1 MATSKQYKL
10 AIQIAGKVQNSF
22 NSSIGA
28 AQEKMTTLGNVA
40 ASAAKIAA
48 AAWGA
53 VKVGQFI
60 GDAVENFKEFEKAMD
75 ASAVTARATDE
86 EYKQMEAAARA
97 AGASTTKTATE
108 AAEALG
114 YMALAGWDVQ
124 KSTKGLMPILR
135 LSEATNLDL
144 ARASDLV
151 TDSMSAL
158 GVGEA
163 NGIKGVQDMTDY
175 LNLAVQAQRASNTS
189 AEALMEAL
197 IGCGG
202 AAKSVGVD
210 MGDLSTALG
219 ILANNGTKGAE
230 AGTALN
236 SMLMRMTSKDV
247 AIKAMKSLGVSVYDA
262 QGQFRG
268 LETVLGDIQAAM
280 SKLSTEDK
288 MAAMAKIAGTN
299 YSTEMSYLLASM
311 ASTGA
316 EAEEYLRAAGLE
328 GDALTEALAN
338 TSNAWQTLEADIMN
352 HEGVLDEVA
361 KANTDN
367 LQGAVEIFKSA
378 VSEAQMAL
386 VEQFAPY
393 AKDAIKGVADAIPS
407 ITAAVTPMITSFID
421 FALPKIQ
428 KFGDGVKSVFSA
440 FQEGGLAGGMKS
452 LGGFASELMTGAA
465 TAGASMLSN
474 IGSSLKDN
482 LPGLMDIGLDFV
494 MGLSASLRENAGRLV
509 DGAISLA
516 KGLAQG
522 LADSI
527 PTIVQ
532 HVPTIISNIAGVI
545 NDNAP
550 KLLAAAANIIWTLAK
565 GLVQAIPTI
574 VQNIPQIIGAIW
586 DVFTAFNWM
595 NLGKTI
601 IDGLVSGAKALFG
614 SVSTTAQTIV
624 QNFRTIIADLP
635 GYLKAIGSDII
646 HGLLNG
652 IKGAWGWLIGNIK
665 NFFLSIIS
673 GVKAIF
679 GIHSPSTIF
688 ADIGKNL
695 ILGLFNGISELWS
708 TVTGFF
714 TGALSGLQSFF
725 TNAWTNILGA
735 FNSFQS
741 SLAQSFPLVATI
753 VQGPISTIQTI
764 IEGLKGVLD
773 GLIQF
778 ITGVFTG
785 NWSQAW
791 EGVKG
796 IFGSIFDSLA
806 ALVKQPIN
814 AVIGIINKA
823 ISGING
829 LKLDIPE
836 WVPVLG
842 GKTFGLNIP
851 EIPQLATGGI
861 VTAPTILEAGEG
873 GEPEAIL
880 PISKL
885 AGLIQTAAESITR
898 PSIVSELPGLLQNAV
913 AGMNQPSI
921 ISELLGQLTSLQG
934 GGDAELA
941 TAGGPPIQIHYN
953 PQYHFEGEA
962 PKKEDMVEAEKMSQ
976 EEFDQH
982 MKRWQR
988 DLERKKF

>member
-1 MATSKQYKL
+1 VASSKNYKL
-10 AIQIAGKVQNSF
+10 AIQIAGKVNNSF
-22 NSSIGA
+22 NQSIGA
-28 AQEKMTTLGNVA
+28 AQGKMTTLGNVA
-40 ASAAKIAA
+40 AKAAQIAA

-53 VKVGQFI
+53 VKIGQFI
-60 GDAVENFKEFEKAMD
+60 GDAVNNYKDFEKAMD
-75 ASAVTARATDE
+75 ASAVTARASNE
-86 EYKQMEAAARA
+86 EYAQMEAAARA
-97 AGASTTKTATE
+97 AGAATTKTATE

-114 YMALAGWDVQ
+114 YMALAGWDVK
-124 KSTKGLMPILR
+124 KSTEGLMPILR

-158 GVGEA
+158 GIGEA
-163 NGIKGVQDMTDY
+163 DGIKGVQDMTDY

-202 AAKSVGVD
+202 AAKSIGVD

-219 ILANNGTKGAE
+219 VLANNGTKGAE

-247 AIKAMKSLGVSVYDA
+247 ALKAMWKDLGVSVYDDV
-262 QGQFRG
+262 GEFRG
-268 LETVLGDIQAAM
+268 LEAVLGDIQKKM
-280 SKLSTEDK
+280 STMTTQDK
-288 MAAMAKIAGTN
+288 MATLAKVAGTN

-338 TSNAWQTLEADIMN
+338 TSSAWETLEKDIMN
-352 HEGVLDEVA
+352 HSGVLDEVA

-367 LQGAVEIFKSA
+367 LQGAIELFKSA
-378 VSEAQMAL
+378 VSEAQLAI
-386 VEQFAPY
+386 VKEFAPY
-393 AKDAIKGVADAIPS
+393 AKDAIKGVADAIPG
-407 ITAAVTPMITSFID
+407 ITAAITPMITGFIG

-428 KFGDGVKSVFSA
+428 KFGEGVKTVFSA
-440 FQEGGLAGGMKS
+440 FQSGGLAGGMES

-465 TAGASMLSN
+465 TAASSMLTN
-474 IGSSLKDN
+474 IGGYLKDN
-482 LPGLMDIGLDFV
+482 LPSLMDIGLDFV
-494 MGLSASLRENAGRLV
+494 MGLSASLRENAGRMV

-516 KGLAQG
+516 KNLAQG

-532 HVPTIISNIAGVI
+532 HVPTIISNIAGII

-574 VQNIPQIIGAIW
+574 VQNIPKIIGAIW

-601 IDGLVSGAKALFG
+601 ITGLTNGLKALAG
-614 SVSTTAQTIV
+614 NVSTVAKTIA
-624 QNFRTIIADLP
+624 QNFKIFISDLP
-635 GYLKAIGSDII
+635 GNMLAIGKDILR
-646 HGLLNG
+646 GLWNG
-652 IKGAWGWLIGNIK
+652 ITGAIGWLIGNVK

-673 GVKAIF
+673 AVKALF
-679 GIHSPSTIF
+679 GINSPSTVF

-695 ILGLFNGISELWS
+695 ILGLFNGISGLWS
-708 TVTGFF
+708 MVTSFF

-725 TNAWTNILGA
+725 SNAWANILGA

-741 SLAQSFPLVATI
+741 SLAQSFPVLATI
-753 VQGPISTIQTI
+753 IQGPIDTIKI
-764 IEGLKGVLD
+764 ILEGLKGVLD
-773 GLIQF
+773 GIIQF

-791 EGVKG
+791 EGVKS
-796 IFGSIFDSLA
+796 IFGNIFNSLA

-814 AVIGIINKA
+814 AVISIINKA

-829 LKLDIPE
+829 LKLDIPD

-851 EIPQLATGGI
+851 EIPQLAVGGI
-861 VTAPTILEAGEG
+861 VTAPTVLEAGEG

-880 PISKL
+880 PLSKL
-885 AGLIQTAAESITR
+885 AGIMRDTIAS
-898 PSIVSELPGLLQNAV
+898 
-913 AGMNQPSI
+913 MNRPSI
-921 ISELLGQLTSLQG
+921 ISDLLGQLTGAQE
-934 GGDAELA
+934 DQELA
-941 TAGGPPIQIHYN
+941 PAGGPPIQIHYN
-953 PQYHFEGEA
+953 PQYRFEGEA
-962 PKKEDMVEAEKMSQ
+962 PKKEEIVEAEKMSQ
-976 EEFDQH
+976 EEFARC
-982 MKRWQR
+982 MARWQR
-988 DLERKKF
+988 DNDRKKF

>member
-1 MATSKQYKL
+1 MASSKNYKL
-10 AIQIAGKVQNSF
+10 AIQIAGKVNNSF
-22 NSSIGA
+22 NQSIGA
-28 AQEKMTTLGNVA
+28 AQGKMTTLGNVA
-40 ASAAKIAA
+40 AKAAQIAA

-53 VKVGQFI
+53 VKIGQFI
-60 GDAVENFKEFEKAMD
+60 GDAVNNYKDFEKAMD
-75 ASAVTARATDE
+75 ASAVTARASNE
-86 EYKQMEAAARA
+86 EYAQMEAAARA
-97 AGASTTKTATE
+97 AGAATTKTATE

-114 YMALAGWDVQ
+114 YMALAGWDVK
-124 KSTKGLMPILR
+124 KSTEGLMPILR

-158 GVGEA
+158 GIGEA
-163 NGIKGVQDMTDY
+163 DGIKGVQDMTDY

-202 AAKSVGVD
+202 AAKSIGVD
-210 MGDLSTALG
+210 MGDLSTALDV
-219 ILANNGTKGAE
+219 LANNGTKGAE

-247 AIKAMKSLGVSVYDA
+247 ALKAMWKDLGVSVYDDV
-262 QGQFRG
+262 GEFRG
-268 LETVLGDIQAAM
+268 LEAVLGDIQKKM
-280 SKLSTEDK
+280 STMTTQDK
-288 MAAMAKIAGTN
+288 MATLAKVAGTN

-338 TSNAWQTLEADIMN
+338 TSSAWETLEKDIMN
-352 HEGVLDEVA
+352 HSGVLDEVA

-367 LQGAVEIFKSA
+367 LQGAIERFKSA
-378 VSEAQMAL
+378 VSEAQLAI
-386 VEQFAPY
+386 VKEFAPY
-393 AKDAIKGVADAIPS
+393 AKDAIKGVADAIPG
-407 ITAAVTPMITSFID
+407 ITAAITPMITGFIG

-428 KFGDGVKSVFSA
+428 KFGEGVKTVFSA
-440 FQEGGLAGGMKS
+440 FQSGGLAGGMES

-465 TAGASMLSN
+465 TAASSMLTN
-474 IGSSLKDN
+474 IGGYLKDN
-482 LPGLMDIGLDFV
+482 LPSLMDIGLDFV
-494 MGLSASLRENAGRLV
+494 MGLSASLRENAGRMV

-516 KGLAQG
+516 KNLAQG

-532 HVPTIISNIAGVI
+532 HVPTIISNIAGII

-574 VQNIPQIIGAIW
+574 VQNIPKIIGAIW

-601 IDGLVSGAKALFG
+601 ITGLTNGLKALAG
-614 SVSTTAQTIV
+614 NVSTVAKTIA
-624 QNFRTIIADLP
+624 QNFKIFISDLP
-635 GYLKAIGSDII
+635 GNMLAIGKDILR
-646 HGLLNG
+646 GLWNG
-652 IKGAWGWLIGNIK
+652 ITGAIGWLIGNVK

-673 GVKAIF
+673 AVKALF
-679 GIHSPSTIF
+679 GINSPSTVF

-695 ILGLFNGISELWS
+695 ILGLFNGISGLWS
-708 TVTGFF
+708 MVTSFF

-725 TNAWTNILGA
+725 SNAWANILGA

-741 SLAQSFPLVATI
+741 SLAQSFPVLATI
-753 VQGPISTIQTI
+753 IQGPIDTIKI
-764 IEGLKGVLD
+764 ILEGLKGVLD
-773 GLIQF
+773 GIIQF

-791 EGVKG
+791 EGVKS
-796 IFGSIFDSLA
+796 IFGNIFDSLA

-814 AVIGIINKA
+814 AVISIINKA

-829 LKLDIPE
+829 LKLDIPD

-851 EIPQLATGGI
+851 EIPQLAVGGI
-861 VTAPTILEAGEG
+861 VTAPTVLEAGEG

-880 PISKL
+880 PLSKL
-885 AGLIQTAAESITR
+885 AGIMRDTIAS
-898 PSIVSELPGLLQNAV
+898 
-913 AGMNQPSI
+913 MNRPSI
-921 ISELLGQLTSLQG
+921 ISDLLGQLTGAQE
-934 GGDAELA
+934 DQELA
-941 TAGGPPIQIHYN
+941 PAGGPPIQIHYN
-953 PQYHFEGEA
+953 PQYRFEGEA
-962 PKKEDMVEAEKMSQ
+962 PKKEEIVEAEKMSQ
-976 EEFDQH
+976 EEFARC
-982 MKRWQR
+982 MARWQR
-988 DLERKKF
+988 DNDRKKF

>member
-1 MATSKQYKL
+1 MASSKNYKL
-10 AIQIAGKVQNSF
+10 AIQIAGKVNNSF
-22 NSSIGA
+22 NQSIGA
-28 AQEKMTTLGNVA
+28 AQGKMTTLGNVA
-40 ASAAKIAA
+40 AKAAQIAA

-53 VKVGQFI
+53 VKIGQFI
-60 GDAVENFKEFEKAMD
+60 GDAVNNYKDFEKAMD
-75 ASAVTARATDE
+75 ASAVTARASNE
-86 EYKQMEAAARA
+86 EYAQMEAAARA
-97 AGASTTKTATE
+97 AGAATTKTATE

-114 YMALAGWDVQ
+114 YMALAGWDVK
-124 KSTKGLMPILR
+124 KSTEGLMPILR

-158 GVGEA
+158 GIGEA
-163 NGIKGVQDMTDY
+163 DGIKGVQDMTDY

-202 AAKSVGVD
+202 AAKSIGVD

-219 ILANNGTKGAE
+219 VLANNGTKGAE

-247 AIKAMKSLGVSVYDA
+247 ALKAMWKDLGVSVYDDV
-262 QGQFRG
+262 GEFRG
-268 LETVLGDIQAAM
+268 LEAVLGDIQKKM
-280 SKLSTEDK
+280 STMTTQDK
-288 MAAMAKIAGTN
+288 MATLAKVAGTN

-338 TSNAWQTLEADIMN
+338 TSSAWETLEKDIMN
-352 HEGVLDEVA
+352 HSGVLDEVA

-367 LQGAVEIFKSA
+367 LQGAIELFKSA
-378 VSEAQMAL
+378 VSEAQLAI
-386 VEQFAPY
+386 VKEFAPY
-393 AKDAIKGVADAIPS
+393 AKDAIKGVADAIPG
-407 ITAAVTPMITSFID
+407 ITAAITPMITGFIG

-428 KFGDGVKSVFSA
+428 KFGEGVKTVFSA
-440 FQEGGLAGGMKS
+440 FQSGGLAGGMES

-465 TAGASMLSN
+465 TAASSMLTN
-474 IGSSLKDN
+474 IGGYLKDN
-482 LPGLMDIGLDFV
+482 LPSLMDIGLDFV
-494 MGLSASLRENAGRLV
+494 MGLSASLRENAGRMV

-516 KGLAQG
+516 KNLAQG

-532 HVPTIISNIAGVI
+532 HVPTIISNIAGII

-574 VQNIPQIIGAIW
+574 VQNIPKIIGAIW

-601 IDGLVSGAKALFG
+601 ITGLTNGLKALAG
-614 SVSTTAQTIV
+614 NVSTVAKTIA
-624 QNFRTIIADLP
+624 QNFKIFISDLP
-635 GYLKAIGSDII
+635 GNMLAIGKDILR
-646 HGLLNG
+646 GLWNG
-652 IKGAWGWLIGNIK
+652 ITGAIGWLIGNVK

-673 GVKAIF
+673 AVKALF
-679 GIHSPSTIF
+679 GINSPSTVF

-695 ILGLFNGISELWS
+695 ILGLFNGISGLWS
-708 TVTGFF
+708 MVTSFF

-725 TNAWTNILGA
+725 SNAWANILGA

-741 SLAQSFPLVATI
+741 SLAQSFPVLATI
-753 VQGPISTIQTI
+753 IQGPIDTIKI
-764 IEGLKGVLD
+764 ILEGLKGVLD
-773 GLIQF
+773 GIIQF

-791 EGVKG
+791 EGVKS
-796 IFGSIFDSLA
+796 IFGNIFNSLA

-814 AVIGIINKA
+814 AVISIINKA

-829 LKLDIPE
+829 LKLDIPD

-851 EIPQLATGGI
+851 EIPQLAVGGI
-861 VTAPTILEAGEG
+861 VTAPTVLEAGEG

-880 PISKL
+880 PLSKL
-885 AGLIQTAAESITR
+885 AGIMRDTIAS
-898 PSIVSELPGLLQNAV
+898 
-913 AGMNQPSI
+913 MNRPSI
-921 ISELLGQLTSLQG
+921 ISDLLGQLTGAQE
-934 GGDAELA
+934 DQELA
-941 TAGGPPIQIHYN
+941 PVGGPPIQIHYN

-962 PKKEDMVEAEKMSQ
+962 PKKEEIVEAEKMSQ
-976 EEFDQH
+976 EEFARC
-982 MKRWQR
+982 MARWQR
-988 DLERKKF
+988 DNDRKKF

>member
-1 MATSKQYKL
+1 MASSKNYKL
-10 AIQIAGKVQNSF
+10 AIQIAGKVNNSF
-22 NSSIGA
+22 NQSIGA
-28 AQEKMTTLGNVA
+28 AQGKMTTLGNVA
-40 ASAAKIAA
+40 AKAAQIAA

-53 VKVGQFI
+53 VKIGQFI
-60 GDAVENFKEFEKAMD
+60 GDAVNNYKDFEKAMD
-75 ASAVTARATDE
+75 ASAVTARASNE
-86 EYKQMEAAARA
+86 EYAQMEAAARA
-97 AGASTTKTATE
+97 AGAATTKTATE

-114 YMALAGWDVQ
+114 YMALAGWDVK
-124 KSTKGLMPILR
+124 KSTEGLMPILR

-158 GVGEA
+158 GIGEA
-163 NGIKGVQDMTDY
+163 DGIKGVQDMTDY

-202 AAKSVGVD
+202 AAKSIGVD

-219 ILANNGTKGAE
+219 VLANNGTKGAE

-247 AIKAMKSLGVSVYDA
+247 ALKAMWKDLGVSVYDDV
-262 QGQFRG
+262 GEFRG
-268 LETVLGDIQAAM
+268 LEAVLGDIQKKM
-280 SKLSTEDK
+280 STMTTQDK
-288 MAAMAKIAGTN
+288 MATLAKVAGTN

-338 TSNAWQTLEADIMN
+338 TSSAWETLEKDIMN
-352 HEGVLDEVA
+352 HSGVLDEVA

-367 LQGAVEIFKSA
+367 LQGAIELFKSA
-378 VSEAQMAL
+378 VSEAQLAI
-386 VEQFAPY
+386 VKEFAPY
-393 AKDAIKGVADAIPS
+393 AKDAIKGVADAIPG
-407 ITAAVTPMITSFID
+407 ITAAITPMITGFIG

-428 KFGDGVKSVFSA
+428 KFGEGVKTVFSA
-440 FQEGGLAGGMKS
+440 FQSGGLAGGMES

-465 TAGASMLSN
+465 TAASSMLTN
-474 IGSSLKDN
+474 IGGYLKDN
-482 LPGLMDIGLDFV
+482 LPSLMDIGLDFV
-494 MGLSASLRENAGRLV
+494 MGLSVSLRENAGRMV

-516 KGLAQG
+516 KNLAQG

-532 HVPTIISNIAGVI
+532 HVPTIISNIAGII

-574 VQNIPQIIGAIW
+574 VQNIPKIIGAIW

-601 IDGLVSGAKALFG
+601 ITGLTNGLKALAG
-614 SVSTTAQTIV
+614 NVSTVAKTIA
-624 QNFRTIIADLP
+624 QNFKIFISDLP
-635 GYLKAIGSDII
+635 GNMLAIGKDILR
-646 HGLLNG
+646 GLWNG
-652 IKGAWGWLIGNIK
+652 ITGAIGWLIGNVK

-673 GVKAIF
+673 AVKALF
-679 GIHSPSTIF
+679 GINSPSTVF

-695 ILGLFNGISELWS
+695 ILGLFNGISGLWS
-708 TVTGFF
+708 MVTSFF

-725 TNAWTNILGA
+725 SSAWSNILGA

-741 SLAQSFPLVATI
+741 SLAQSFPVLATI
-753 VQGPISTIQTI
+753 IQGPIDTIKI
-764 IEGLKGVLD
+764 ILEGLKGVLD
-773 GLIQF
+773 GIIQF

-791 EGVKG
+791 EGVKS
-796 IFGSIFDSLA
+796 IFGNIFDSLA

-814 AVIGIINKA
+814 AVISIINKA

-829 LKLDIPE
+829 LKLDIPD

-851 EIPQLATGGI
+851 EIPQLAVGGI
-861 VTAPTILEAGEG
+861 VTAPTVLEAGEG

-880 PISKL
+880 PLSKL
-885 AGLIQTAAESITR
+885 AGIMRDTIAS
-898 PSIVSELPGLLQNAV
+898 
-913 AGMNQPSI
+913 MNRPSI
-921 ISELLGQLTSLQG
+921 ISDLLGQLTGAQE
-934 GGDAELA
+934 DQELA
-941 TAGGPPIQIHYN
+941 PAGGPPIQIHYN
-953 PQYHFEGEA
+953 PQYRFEGEA
-962 PKKEDMVEAEKMSQ
+962 PKKEEIVEAEKMSQ
-976 EEFDQH
+976 EEFARC
-982 MKRWQR
+982 MARWQR
-988 DLERKKF
+988 DNDRKKF

>member
-1 MATSKQYKL
+1 MASSKNYKL
-10 AIQIAGKVQNSF
+10 AIQIAGKVNNSF
-22 NSSIGA
+22 NQSIGA
-28 AQEKMTTLGNVA
+28 AQGKMTTLGNVA
-40 ASAAKIAA
+40 AKAAQIAA

-53 VKVGQFI
+53 VKIGQFI
-60 GDAVENFKEFEKAMD
+60 GDAVNNYKDFEKAMD
-75 ASAVTARATDE
+75 ASAVTARASNE
-86 EYKQMEAAARA
+86 EYAQMEAAARA
-97 AGASTTKTATE
+97 AGAATTKTATE

-124 KSTKGLMPILR
+124 KSTAGLMPILR

-202 AAKSVGVD
+202 AAKSIGVD

-219 ILANNGTKGAE
+219 VLANNGTKGAE

-247 AIKAMKSLGVSVYDA
+247 ALKAMWKDLGVSVYDDV
-262 QGQFRG
+262 GEFRG
-268 LETVLGDIQAAM
+268 LEAVLGDIQKKM
-280 SKLSTEDK
+280 STMTTQDK
-288 MAAMAKIAGTN
+288 MATLAKVAGTN

-338 TSNAWQTLEADIMN
+338 TSSAWETLEKDIMN
-352 HEGVLDEVA
+352 HSGVLDEVA

-367 LQGAVEIFKSA
+367 LQGAIELFKSA
-378 VSEAQMAL
+378 VSEAQLAI
-386 VEQFAPY
+386 VKEFAPY
-393 AKDAIKGVADAIPS
+393 AKDAIKGVADAIPG
-407 ITAAVTPMITSFID
+407 ITAAITPMITGFIG

-428 KFGDGVKSVFSA
+428 KFGEGVKTVFSA
-440 FQEGGLAGGMKS
+440 FQSGGLAGGMES

-465 TAGASMLSN
+465 TAASSMLTN
-474 IGSSLKDN
+474 IGGYLKDN
-482 LPGLMDIGLDFV
+482 LPSLMDIGLDFV
-494 MGLSASLRENAGRLV
+494 MGLSVSLRENAGRMV

-516 KGLAQG
+516 KNLAQG

-532 HVPTIISNIAGVI
+532 HVPTIISNIAGII

-574 VQNIPQIIGAIW
+574 VQNIPKIIGAIW

-601 IDGLVSGAKALFG
+601 ITGLTNGLKALAG
-614 SVSTTAQTIV
+614 NVSTVAKTIA
-624 QNFRTIIADLP
+624 QNFKIFISDLP
-635 GYLKAIGSDII
+635 GNMLAIGKDILR
-646 HGLLNG
+646 GLWNG
-652 IKGAWGWLIGNIK
+652 ITGAIGWLIGNVK

-673 GVKAIF
+673 AVKALF
-679 GIHSPSTIF
+679 GINSPSTVF

-695 ILGLFNGISELWS
+695 ILGLFNGISGLWS
-708 TVTGFF
+708 MVTSFF

-725 TNAWTNILGA
+725 SSAWSNILGA

-741 SLAQSFPLVATI
+741 SLAQSFPVLATI
-753 VQGPISTIQTI
+753 IQGPIDTIKI
-764 IEGLKGVLD
+764 ILEGLKGVLD
-773 GLIQF
+773 GIIQF

-791 EGVKG
+791 EGVKS
-796 IFGSIFDSLA
+796 IFGNIFDSLA

-814 AVIGIINKA
+814 AVISIINKA

-829 LKLDIPE
+829 LKLDIPD

-851 EIPQLATGGI
+851 EIPQLAVGGI
-861 VTAPTILEAGEG
+861 VTAPTVLEAGEG

-880 PISKL
+880 PLSKL
-885 AGLIQTAAESITR
+885 AGIMRDTIAS
-898 PSIVSELPGLLQNAV
+898 
-913 AGMNQPSI
+913 MNRPSI
-921 ISELLGQLTSLQG
+921 ISDLLGQLTGAQE
-934 GGDAELA
+934 DQELA
-941 TAGGPPIQIHYN
+941 PAGGPPIQIHYN
-953 PQYHFEGEA
+953 PQYRFEGEA
-962 PKKEDMVEAEKMSQ
+962 PKKEEIVEAEKMSQ
-976 EEFDQH
+976 EEFARC
-982 MKRWQR
+982 MARWQR
-988 DLERKKF
+988 DNDRKKF

>member
-1 MATSKQYKL
+1 MASSKNYKL
-10 AIQIAGKVQNSF
+10 AIQIAGKVNNSF
-22 NSSIGA
+22 NQSIGA
-28 AQEKMTTLGNVA
+28 AQGKMTTLGNVA
-40 ASAAKIAA
+40 AKAAQIAA

-53 VKVGQFI
+53 VKIGQFI
-60 GDAVENFKEFEKAMD
+60 GDAVNNYKDFEKAMD
-75 ASAVTARATDE
+75 ASAVTARASNE
-86 EYKQMEAAARA
+86 EYAQMEAAARA
-97 AGASTTKTATE
+97 AGAATTKTATE

-124 KSTKGLMPILR
+124 KSTAGLMPILR

-202 AAKSVGVD
+202 AAKSIGVD

-219 ILANNGTKGAE
+219 VLANNGTKGAE

-247 AIKAMKSLGVSVYDA
+247 ALKAMWKDLGVSVYDDV
-262 QGQFRG
+262 GEFRG
-268 LETVLGDIQAAM
+268 LEAVLGDIQKKM
-280 SKLSTEDK
+280 STMTTQDK
-288 MAAMAKIAGTN
+288 MATLAKVAGTN

-338 TSNAWQTLEADIMN
+338 TSSAWETLEKDIMN
-352 HEGVLDEVA
+352 HSGVLDEVA

-367 LQGAVEIFKSA
+367 LQGAIELFKSA
-378 VSEAQMAL
+378 VSEAQLAI
-386 VEQFAPY
+386 VKEFAPY
-393 AKDAIKGVADAIPS
+393 AKDAIKGVADAIPG
-407 ITAAVTPMITSFID
+407 ITAAITPMITGFIG

-428 KFGDGVKSVFSA
+428 KFGEGVKTVFSA
-440 FQEGGLAGGMKS
+440 FQSGGLAGGMES

-465 TAGASMLSN
+465 TAASSMLTN
-474 IGSSLKDN
+474 IGGYLKDN
-482 LPGLMDIGLDFV
+482 LPSLMDIGLDFV
-494 MGLSASLRENAGRLV
+494 MGLSASLRENAGRMV

-516 KGLAQG
+516 KNLAQG

-532 HVPTIISNIAGVI
+532 HVPTIISNIAGII

-574 VQNIPQIIGAIW
+574 VQNIPKIIGAIW

-601 IDGLVSGAKALFG
+601 ITGLTNGLKALAG
-614 SVSTTAQTIV
+614 NVSTVAKTIA
-624 QNFRTIIADLP
+624 QNFKIFISDLP
-635 GYLKAIGSDII
+635 GNMLAIGKDILR
-646 HGLLNG
+646 GLWNG
-652 IKGAWGWLIGNIK
+652 ITGAIGWLIGNVK

-673 GVKAIF
+673 AVKALF
-679 GIHSPSTIF
+679 GINSPSTVF

-695 ILGLFNGISELWS
+695 ILGLFNGISGLWS
-708 TVTGFF
+708 MVTSFF

-725 TNAWTNILGA
+725 SNAWANILGA

-741 SLAQSFPLVATI
+741 SLAQSFPVLATI
-753 VQGPISTIQTI
+753 IQGPIDTIKI
-764 IEGLKGVLD
+764 ILEGLKGVLD
-773 GLIQF
+773 GIIQF

-791 EGVKG
+791 EGVKS
-796 IFGSIFDSLA
+796 IFGNIFNSLA

-814 AVIGIINKA
+814 AVISIINKA

-829 LKLDIPE
+829 LKLDIPD

-851 EIPQLATGGI
+851 EIPQLAVGGI
-861 VTAPTILEAGEG
+861 VTAPTVLEAGEG

-880 PISKL
+880 PLSKL
-885 AGLIQTAAESITR
+885 AGIMRDTIAS
-898 PSIVSELPGLLQNAV
+898 
-913 AGMNQPSI
+913 MNRPSI
-921 ISELLGQLTSLQG
+921 ISDLLGQLTGAQE
-934 GGDAELA
+934 DQELA
-941 TAGGPPIQIHYN
+941 PVGGPPIQIHYN

-962 PKKEDMVEAEKMSQ
+962 PKKEEIVEAEKMSQ
-976 EEFDQH
+976 EEFARC
-982 MKRWQR
+982 MARWQR
-988 DLERKKF
+988 DNDRKKF

>member
-1 MATSKQYKL
+1 MASSKNYKL
-10 AIQIAGKVQNSF
+10 AIQIAGKVNNSF
-22 NSSIGA
+22 NQSIGA
-28 AQEKMTTLGNVA
+28 AQGKMTTLGNVA
-40 ASAAKIAA
+40 AKAAQIAA

-53 VKVGQFI
+53 VKIGQFI
-60 GDAVENFKEFEKAMD
+60 GDAVNNYKDFEKAMD
-75 ASAVTARATDE
+75 ASAVTARASNE
-86 EYKQMEAAARA
+86 EYAQMEAAARA
-97 AGASTTKTATE
+97 AGAATTKTATE

-124 KSTKGLMPILR
+124 KSTAGLMPILR

-202 AAKSVGVD
+202 AAKSIGVD

-247 AIKAMKSLGVSVYDA
+247 AIKQMKALGVSVYDA
-262 QGQFRG
+262 QGNFRG
-268 LETVLGDIQAAM
+268 LETVLGDVQK
-280 SKLSTEDK
+280 SLSGLSTEDK

-338 TSNAWQTLEADIMN
+338 TSSAWETLEKDIMN
-352 HEGVLDEVA
+352 HSGVLDEVA

-367 LQGAVEIFKSA
+367 LQGAIELFKSA
-378 VSEAQMAL
+378 VSEAQLAI
-386 VEQFAPY
+386 VKEFAPY
-393 AKDAIKGVADAIPS
+393 AKDAIKGVADAIPG
-407 ITAAVTPMITSFID
+407 ITAAITPMITGFIG

-428 KFGDGVKSVFSA
+428 KFGEGVKTVFSA
-440 FQEGGLAGGMKS
+440 FQSGGLAGGMES

-465 TAGASMLSN
+465 TAASSMLTN
-474 IGSSLKDN
+474 IGGYLKDN
-482 LPGLMDIGLDFV
+482 LPSLMDIGLDFV
-494 MGLSASLRENAGRLV
+494 MGLSASLRENAGRMV

-516 KGLAQG
+516 KNLAQG

-532 HVPTIISNIAGVI
+532 HVPTIISNIAGII

-574 VQNIPQIIGAIW
+574 VQNIPKIIGAIW

-601 IDGLVSGAKALFG
+601 ITGLTNGLKALAG
-614 SVSTTAQTIV
+614 NVSTVAKTIA
-624 QNFRTIIADLP
+624 QNFKIFISDLP
-635 GYLKAIGSDII
+635 GNMLAIGKDILR
-646 HGLLNG
+646 GLWNG
-652 IKGAWGWLIGNIK
+652 ITGAIGWLIGNVK

-673 GVKAIF
+673 AVKALF
-679 GIHSPSTIF
+679 GINSPSTVF

-695 ILGLFNGISELWS
+695 ILGLFNGISGLWS
-708 TVTGFF
+708 MVTSFF

-725 TNAWTNILGA
+725 SNAWANILGA

-741 SLAQSFPLVATI
+741 SLAQSFPVLATI
-753 VQGPISTIQTI
+753 IQGPIDTIKI
-764 IEGLKGVLD
+764 ILEGLKGVLD
-773 GLIQF
+773 GIIQF

-791 EGVKG
+791 EGVKS
-796 IFGSIFDSLA
+796 IFGNIFNSLA

-814 AVIGIINKA
+814 AVISIINKA

-829 LKLDIPE
+829 LKLDIPD

-851 EIPQLATGGI
+851 EIPQLAVGGI
-861 VTAPTILEAGEG
+861 VTAPTVLEAGEG

-880 PISKL
+880 PLSKL
-885 AGLIQTAAESITR
+885 AGIMRDTIAS
-898 PSIVSELPGLLQNAV
+898 
-913 AGMNQPSI
+913 MNRPSI
-921 ISELLGQLTSLQG
+921 ISDLLGQLTGTQE
-934 GGDAELA
+934 DQELA
-941 TAGGPPIQIHYN
+941 PVGGPPIQIHYN

-962 PKKEDMVEAEKMSQ
+962 PKKEEIVEAEKMSQ
-976 EEFDQH
+976 EEFARC
-982 MKRWQR
+982 MARWRR
-988 DLERKKF
+988 DNDRKKF

>member
-1 MATSKQYKL
+1 MASSKNYKL
-10 AIQIAGKVQNSF
+10 AIQIAGKVNNSF
-22 NSSIGA
+22 NQSIGA
-28 AQEKMTTLGNVA
+28 AQGKMTTLGNVA
-40 ASAAKIAA
+40 AKAAQIAA

-53 VKVGQFI
+53 VKIGQFI
-60 GDAVENFKEFEKAMD
+60 GDAVNNYKDFEKAMD
-75 ASAVTARATDE
+75 ASAVTARASNE
-86 EYKQMEAAARA
+86 EYAQMEAAARA
-97 AGASTTKTATE
+97 AGAATTKTATE

-114 YMALAGWDVQ
+114 YMALAGWDVK
-124 KSTKGLMPILR
+124 KSTEGLMPILR

-158 GVGEA
+158 GIGEA
-163 NGIKGVQDMTDY
+163 DGIKGVQDMTDY

-202 AAKSVGVD
+202 AAKTIGVD

-219 ILANNGTKGAE
+219 VLANNGTKGAE

-247 AIKAMKSLGVSVYDA
+247 ALKAMWKDLGVSVYDDV
-262 QGQFRG
+262 GEFRG
-268 LETVLGDIQAAM
+268 LEAVLGDIQKKM
-280 SKLSTEDK
+280 STMTTQDK
-288 MAAMAKIAGTN
+288 MATLAKVAGTN

-338 TSNAWQTLEADIMN
+338 TSSAWETLEKDIMD
-352 HEGVLDEVA
+352 HSGVLDEVA

-367 LQGAVEIFKSA
+367 LQGAIELFKSA
-378 VSEAQMAL
+378 VSEAQL
-386 VEQFAPY
+386 TIVKEFAPY
-393 AKDAIKGVADAIPS
+393 AKDAIKGVADAIPG
-407 ITAAVTPMITSFID
+407 ITAAITPMITGFIG

-428 KFGDGVKSVFSA
+428 KFGEGVKTVFSA
-440 FQEGGLAGGMKS
+440 FQSGGLAGGMES

-465 TAGASMLSN
+465 TAASSMLTN
-474 IGSSLKDN
+474 IGGYLKDN
-482 LPGLMDIGLDFV
+482 LPSLMDIGLDFV

-516 KGLAQG
+516 KNLAQG

-532 HVPTIISNIAGVI
+532 HVPTIISNIAGII

-574 VQNIPQIIGAIW
+574 VQNIPKIIGAIW

-601 IDGLVSGAKALFG
+601 ITGLTNGIKALAG
-614 SVSTTAQTIV
+614 NVSTVAKTIA
-624 QNFRTIIADLP
+624 QNFKIFISDLP
-635 GYLKAIGSDII
+635 GNMLAIGKDIMR
-646 HGLLNG
+646 GLWNG
-652 IKGAWGWLIGNIK
+652 ITGAIGWLIGNVK

-673 GVKAIF
+673 AVKALF
-679 GIHSPSTIF
+679 GINSPSTVF

-695 ILGLFNGISELWS
+695 ILGLFNGISGLWS
-708 TVTGFF
+708 MVTSFF

-725 TNAWTNILGA
+725 SSAWSNILGA

-741 SLAQSFPLVATI
+741 SLAQTFPVLATI
-753 VQGPISTIQTI
+753 IQGPIDTIKI
-764 IEGLKGVLD
+764 ILEGLKGVLD
-773 GLIQF
+773 GIIQF

-791 EGVKG
+791 EGVKS
-796 IFGSIFDSLA
+796 IFGNIFNSLA

-814 AVIGIINKA
+814 AVISIINKA

-829 LKLDIPE
+829 LKLDIPD

-851 EIPQLATGGI
+851 EIPQLAVGGI
-861 VTAPTILEAGEG
+861 VTAPTVLEAGEG

-880 PISKL
+880 PLSKL
-885 AGLIQTAAESITR
+885 AGIMRDTIAS
-898 PSIVSELPGLLQNAV
+898 
-913 AGMNQPSI
+913 MNRPSI
-921 ISELLGQLTSLQG
+921 ISDLLGQLTGTQE
-934 GGDAELA
+934 DQELA
-941 TAGGPPIQIHYN
+941 PAGGPPIQIHYN

-962 PKKEDMVEAEKMSQ
+962 PKKEEIVEAEKMSQ
-976 EEFDQH
+976 EEFARC
-982 MKRWQR
+982 MARWQR
-988 DLERKKF
+988 DNDRKKF

>member
-1 MATSKQYKL
+1 MASSKNYKL
-10 AIQIAGKVQNSF
+10 AIQIAGKVNNSF
-22 NSSIGA
+22 NQSIGA
-28 AQEKMTTLGNVA
+28 AQGKMTTLGNVA
-40 ASAAKIAA
+40 AKAAQIAA

-53 VKVGQFI
+53 VKIGQFI
-60 GDAVENFKEFEKAMD
+60 GDAVNNYKDFEKAMD
-75 ASAVTARATDE
+75 ASAVTARASNE
-86 EYKQMEAAARA
+86 EYAQMEAAARA
-97 AGASTTKTATE
+97 AGAATTKTATE

-114 YMALAGWDVQ
+114 YMALAGWDVK
-124 KSTKGLMPILR
+124 KSTEGLMPILR

-158 GVGEA
+158 GIGEA
-163 NGIKGVQDMTDY
+163 DGIKGVQDMTDY

-202 AAKSVGVD
+202 AAKSIGVD

-219 ILANNGTKGAE
+219 VLANNGTKGAE

-247 AIKAMKSLGVSVYDA
+247 ALKAMWKDLGVSVYDDV
-262 QGQFRG
+262 GEFRG
-268 LETVLGDIQAAM
+268 LEAVLGDIQKKM
-280 SKLSTEDK
+280 STMTTQDK
-288 MAAMAKIAGTN
+288 MATLAKVAGTN

-338 TSNAWQTLEADIMN
+338 TSSAWETLEKDIMN
-352 HEGVLDEVA
+352 HSGVLDEVA

-367 LQGAVEIFKSA
+367 LQGAIELFKSA
-378 VSEAQMAL
+378 VSEAQLAI
-386 VEQFAPY
+386 VKEFAPY
-393 AKDAIKGVADAIPS
+393 AKDAIKGVADAIPG
-407 ITAAVTPMITSFID
+407 ITAAITPMITGFIG

-428 KFGDGVKSVFSA
+428 KFGEGVKTVFSA
-440 FQEGGLAGGMKS
+440 FQSGGLAGGMES

-465 TAGASMLSN
+465 TAASSMLTN
-474 IGSSLKDN
+474 IGGYLKDN
-482 LPGLMDIGLDFV
+482 LPSLMDIGLDFV
-494 MGLSASLRENAGRLV
+494 MGLSASLRENAGRMV

-516 KGLAQG
+516 KNLAQG

-532 HVPTIISNIAGVI
+532 HVPTIISNIAGII

-574 VQNIPQIIGAIW
+574 VQNIPKIIGAIW

-601 IDGLVSGAKALFG
+601 ITGLTNGLKALAG
-614 SVSTTAQTIV
+614 NVSTVAKTIA
-624 QNFRTIIADLP
+624 QNFKIFISDLP
-635 GYLKAIGSDII
+635 GNMLAIGKDILR
-646 HGLLNG
+646 GLWNG
-652 IKGAWGWLIGNIK
+652 ITGAIGWLIGNVK

-673 GVKAIF
+673 AVKALF
-679 GIHSPSTIF
+679 GINSPSTVF

-695 ILGLFNGISELWS
+695 ILGLFNGISGLWS
-708 TVTGFF
+708 MVTSFF

-725 TNAWTNILGA
+725 SNAWANILGA

-741 SLAQSFPLVATI
+741 SLAQSFPVLATI
-753 VQGPISTIQTI
+753 IQGPIDTIKI
-764 IEGLKGVLD
+764 ILEGLKGVLD
-773 GLIQF
+773 GIIQF

-791 EGVKG
+791 EGVKS
-796 IFGSIFDSLA
+796 IFGNIFNSLA

-814 AVIGIINKA
+814 AVISIINKA

-829 LKLDIPE
+829 LKLDIPD

-851 EIPQLATGGI
+851 EIPQLAVGGI
-861 VTAPTILEAGEG
+861 VTAPTVLEAGEG

-880 PISKL
+880 PLSKL
-885 AGLIQTAAESITR
+885 AGIMRDTIAS
-898 PSIVSELPGLLQNAV
+898 
-913 AGMNQPSI
+913 MNRPSI
-921 ISELLGQLTSLQG
+921 ISDLLGQLTGAQE
-934 GGDAELA
+934 DQELA
-941 TAGGPPIQIHYN
+941 PAGGPPIQIHYN

-962 PKKEDMVEAEKMSQ
+962 PKKEEIVEAEKMSQ
-976 EEFDQH
+976 EEFARC
-982 MKRWQR
+982 MARWQR
-988 DLERKKF
+988 DNDRKKF

>member
-1 MATSKQYKL
+1 MASSKNYKL
-10 AIQIAGKVQNSF
+10 AIQIAGKVNNSF
-22 NSSIGA
+22 NQSIGA
-28 AQEKMTTLGNVA
+28 AQGKMTTLGNVA
-40 ASAAKIAA
+40 AKAAQIAA

-53 VKVGQFI
+53 VKIGQFI
-60 GDAVENFKEFEKAMD
+60 GDAVNNYKDFEKAMD
-75 ASAVTARATDE
+75 ASAVTARASNE
-86 EYKQMEAAARA
+86 EYAQMEAAARA
-97 AGASTTKTATE
+97 AGAATTKTATE

-124 KSTKGLMPILR
+124 KSTAGLMPILR

-158 GVGEA
+158 GIGEA
-163 NGIKGVQDMTDY
+163 VGIKGVEDMTDY

-202 AAKSVGVD
+202 AAKSIGVD

-247 AIKAMKSLGVSVYDA
+247 AIKQMKALGVSVYDA
-262 QGQFRG
+262 QGNFRG
-268 LETVLGDIQAAM
+268 LETVLGDVQK
-280 SKLSTEDK
+280 SLSGLSTEDK

-338 TSNAWQTLEADIMN
+338 TSSAWETLEKDIMN
-352 HEGVLDEVA
+352 HSGVLDEVA

-367 LQGAVEIFKSA
+367 LQGAIELFKSA
-378 VSEAQMAL
+378 VSEAQLAI
-386 VEQFAPY
+386 VKEFAPY
-393 AKDAIKGVADAIPS
+393 AKDAIKGVADAIPG
-407 ITAAVTPMITSFID
+407 ITAAITPMITGFIG

-428 KFGDGVKSVFSA
+428 KFGEGVKTVFSA
-440 FQEGGLAGGMKS
+440 FQSGGLAGGMES

-465 TAGASMLSN
+465 TAASSMLTN
-474 IGSSLKDN
+474 IGGYLKDN
-482 LPGLMDIGLDFV
+482 LPSLMDIGLDFV
-494 MGLSASLRENAGRLV
+494 MGLSASLRENAGRMV

-516 KGLAQG
+516 KNLAQG

-532 HVPTIISNIAGVI
+532 HVPTIISNIAGII

-574 VQNIPQIIGAIW
+574 VQNIPKIIGAIW

-601 IDGLVSGAKALFG
+601 ITGLTNGLKALAG
-614 SVSTTAQTIV
+614 NVSTVAKTIA
-624 QNFRTIIADLP
+624 QNFKIFISDLP
-635 GYLKAIGSDII
+635 GNMLAIGKDILR
-646 HGLLNG
+646 GLWNG
-652 IKGAWGWLIGNIK
+652 ITGAIGWLIGNVK

-673 GVKAIF
+673 AVKALF
-679 GIHSPSTIF
+679 GINSPSTVF

-695 ILGLFNGISELWS
+695 ILGLFNGISGLWS
-708 TVTGFF
+708 MVTSFF

-725 TNAWTNILGA
+725 SNAWANILGA

-741 SLAQSFPLVATI
+741 SLAQSFPVLATI
-753 VQGPISTIQTI
+753 IQGPIDTIKI
-764 IEGLKGVLD
+764 ILEGLKGVLD
-773 GLIQF
+773 GIIQF

-791 EGVKG
+791 EGVKS
-796 IFGSIFDSLA
+796 IFGNIFNSLA

-814 AVIGIINKA
+814 AVISIINKA

-829 LKLDIPE
+829 LKLDIPD

-851 EIPQLATGGI
+851 EIPQLAVGGI
-861 VTAPTILEAGEG
+861 VTAPTVLEAGEG

-880 PISKL
+880 PLSKL
-885 AGLIQTAAESITR
+885 AGIMRDTIAS
-898 PSIVSELPGLLQNAV
+898 
-913 AGMNQPSI
+913 MNRPSI
-921 ISELLGQLTSLQG
+921 ISDLLGQLTGAQE
-934 GGDAELA
+934 DQELA
-941 TAGGPPIQIHYN
+941 PVGGPPIQIHYN

-962 PKKEDMVEAEKMSQ
+962 PKKEEIVEAEKMSQ
-976 EEFDQH
+976 EEFARC
-982 MKRWQR
+982 MARWQR
-988 DLERKKF
+988 DNDRKKF

>member
-1 MATSKQYKL
+1 MASSKNYKL
-10 AIQIAGKVQNSF
+10 AIQIAGKVNNSF
-22 NSSIGA
+22 NQSIGA
-28 AQEKMTTLGNVA
+28 AQGKMTTLGNVA
-40 ASAAKIAA
+40 AKAAQIAA

-53 VKVGQFI
+53 VKIGQFI
-60 GDAVENFKEFEKAMD
+60 GDAVNNYKDFEKAMD
-75 ASAVTARATDE
+75 ASAVTARASNE
-86 EYKQMEAAARA
+86 EYAQMEAAARA
-97 AGASTTKTATE
+97 AGAATTKTATE

-114 YMALAGWDVQ
+114 YMALAGWDVK
-124 KSTKGLMPILR
+124 KSTEGLMPILR

-175 LNLAVQAQRASNTS
+175 LNLAVQAQRASNTT

-202 AAKSVGVD
+202 AAKSIGVD

-247 AIKAMKSLGVSVYDA
+247 AIKQMKALGVSVYDA
-262 QGQFRG
+262 QGNFRG
-268 LETVLGDIQAAM
+268 LETVLGDVQK
-280 SKLSTEDK
+280 SLSGLSTEDK

-338 TSNAWQTLEADIMN
+338 TSSAWETLEKDIMN
-352 HEGVLDEVA
+352 HSGVLDEVA

-367 LQGAVEIFKSA
+367 LQGAIELFKSA
-378 VSEAQMAL
+378 VSEAQLAI
-386 VEQFAPY
+386 VKEFAPY
-393 AKDAIKGVADAIPS
+393 AKDAIKGVADAIPG
-407 ITAAVTPMITSFID
+407 ITAAITPMITGFIG

-428 KFGDGVKSVFSA
+428 KFGEGAKTVFSA
-440 FQEGGLAGGMKS
+440 FQSGGLAGGMES

-465 TAGASMLSN
+465 AAASSMLTN
-474 IGSSLKDN
+474 IGGYLKDN
-482 LPGLMDIGLDFV
+482 LPSLMDIGLDFV

-516 KGLAQG
+516 KNLAQG

-574 VQNIPQIIGAIW
+574 VQNIPKIIGAIW

-601 IDGLVSGAKALFG
+601 ITGLTNGLKALAG
-614 SVSTTAQTIV
+614 NVSTVAKTIA
-624 QNFRTIIADLP
+624 QNFKIFISDLP
-635 GYLKAIGSDII
+635 GNMLAIGKDILR
-646 HGLLNG
+646 GLWNG
-652 IKGAWGWLIGNIK
+652 ITGAIGWLIGNVK

-673 GVKAIF
+673 AVKALF
-679 GIHSPSTIF
+679 GINSPSTVF

-695 ILGLFNGISELWS
+695 ILGLFNGISGLWS
-708 TVTGFF
+708 MVTSFF

-725 TNAWTNILGA
+725 SNAWANILGA

-741 SLAQSFPLVATI
+741 SLAQSFPVLATI
-753 VQGPISTIQTI
+753 IQGPIDTIKI
-764 IEGLKGVLD
+764 ILEGLKGVLD
-773 GLIQF
+773 GIIQF

-791 EGVKG
+791 EGVKS
-796 IFGSIFDSLA
+796 IFGNIFDSLA

-814 AVIGIINKA
+814 AVISIINKA

-829 LKLDIPE
+829 LKLDIPD

-851 EIPQLATGGI
+851 EIPQLAVGGI
-861 VTAPTILEAGEG
+861 VTAPTVLEAGEG

-880 PISKL
+880 PLSKL
-885 AGLIQTAAESITR
+885 AGIMRDTIAS
-898 PSIVSELPGLLQNAV
+898 
-913 AGMNQPSI
+913 MNRPSI
-921 ISELLGQLTSLQG
+921 ISDLLGQLTGAQE
-934 GGDAELA
+934 DQELA
-941 TAGGPPIQIHYN
+941 PAGGPPIQIHYN

-962 PKKEDMVEAEKMSQ
+962 PKKEEIVEAEKMSQ
-976 EEFDQH
+976 EEFARC
-982 MKRWQR
+982 MARWQR
-988 DLERKKF
+988 DNDRKKF

>member
-1 MATSKQYKL
+1 MASSKNYKL
-10 AIQIAGKVQNSF
+10 AIQIAGKVNNSF
-22 NSSIGA
+22 NQSIGA
-28 AQEKMTTLGNVA
+28 AQGKMTTLGNVA
-40 ASAAKIAA
+40 AKAAQIAA

-53 VKVGQFI
+53 VKIGQFI
-60 GDAVENFKEFEKAMD
+60 GDAVNNYKDFEKAMD
-75 ASAVTARATDE
+75 ASAVTARASNE
-86 EYKQMEAAARA
+86 EYAQMEAAARA
-97 AGASTTKTATE
+97 AGAATTKTATE

-124 KSTKGLMPILR
+124 KSTAGLMPILR

-202 AAKSVGVD
+202 AAISIGVD

-236 SMLMRMTSKDV
+236 SMLMRMTSEDV
-247 AIKAMKSLGVSVYDA
+247 AIKQMKALGVSVYDA
-262 QGQFRG
+262 QGNFRG
-268 LETVLGDIQAAM
+268 LETVLGDVQK
-280 SKLSTEDK
+280 SLSGLSTEDK

-338 TSNAWQTLEADIMN
+338 TSSAWETLEKDIMN
-352 HEGVLDEVA
+352 HSGVLDEVA

-367 LQGAVEIFKSA
+367 LQGAIELFKSA
-378 VSEAQMAL
+378 VSEAQLAI
-386 VEQFAPY
+386 VKEFAPY
-393 AKDAIKGVADAIPS
+393 AKDAIKGVADAIPG
-407 ITAAVTPMITSFID
+407 ITAAITPMITGFIG

-428 KFGDGVKSVFSA
+428 KFGEGVKTVFSA
-440 FQEGGLAGGMKS
+440 FQSGGLAGGMES

-465 TAGASMLSN
+465 TAASSMLTN
-474 IGSSLKDN
+474 IGGYLKDN
-482 LPGLMDIGLDFV
+482 LPSLMDIGLDFV
-494 MGLSASLRENAGRLV
+494 MGLSVSLRENAGRMV

-516 KGLAQG
+516 KNLAQG

-532 HVPTIISNIAGVI
+532 HVPTIISNIAGII

-574 VQNIPQIIGAIW
+574 VQNIPKIIGAIW

-601 IDGLVSGAKALFG
+601 ITGLTNGLKALAG
-614 SVSTTAQTIV
+614 NVSTVAKTIA
-624 QNFRTIIADLP
+624 QNFKIFISDLP
-635 GYLKAIGSDII
+635 GNMLAIGKDILR
-646 HGLLNG
+646 GLWNG
-652 IKGAWGWLIGNIK
+652 ITGAIGWLIGNVK

-673 GVKAIF
+673 AVKALF
-679 GIHSPSTIF
+679 GINSPSTVF

-695 ILGLFNGISELWS
+695 ILGLFNGISGLWS
-708 TVTGFF
+708 MVTSFF

-725 TNAWTNILGA
+725 SSAWSNILGA

-741 SLAQSFPLVATI
+741 SLAQSFPVLATI
-753 VQGPISTIQTI
+753 IQGPIDTIKI
-764 IEGLKGVLD
+764 ILEGLKGVLD
-773 GLIQF
+773 GIIQF

-791 EGVKG
+791 EGVKS
-796 IFGSIFDSLA
+796 IFGNIFDSLA

-814 AVIGIINKA
+814 AVISIINKA

-829 LKLDIPE
+829 LKLDIPD

-851 EIPQLATGGI
+851 EIPQLAVGGI
-861 VTAPTILEAGEG
+861 VTAPTVLEAGEG

-880 PISKL
+880 PLSKL
-885 AGLIQTAAESITR
+885 AGIMRDTIAS
-898 PSIVSELPGLLQNAV
+898 
-913 AGMNQPSI
+913 MNRPSI
-921 ISELLGQLTSLQG
+921 ISDLLGQLTGAQE
-934 GGDAELA
+934 DQELA
-941 TAGGPPIQIHYN
+941 PAGGPPIQIHYN
-953 PQYHFEGEA
+953 PQYRFEGEA
-962 PKKEDMVEAEKMSQ
+962 PKKEEIVEAEKMSQ
-976 EEFDQH
+976 EEFARC
-982 MKRWQR
+982 MARWQR
-988 DLERKKF
+988 DNDRKKF

>member
-1 MATSKQYKL
+1 MASSKNYKL
-10 AIQIAGKVQNSF
+10 AIQIAGKVNNSF
-22 NSSIGA
+22 NQSIGA
-28 AQEKMTTLGNVA
+28 AQGKMTTLGNVA
-40 ASAAKIAA
+40 AKAAQIAA

-53 VKVGQFI
+53 VKIGQFI
-60 GDAVENFKEFEKAMD
+60 GDAVNNYKDFEKAMD
-75 ASAVTARATDE
+75 ASAVTARASNE
-86 EYKQMEAAARA
+86 EYAQMEAAARA
-97 AGASTTKTATE
+97 AGAATTKTATE

-124 KSTKGLMPILR
+124 KSTAGLMPILR

-202 AAKSVGVD
+202 AAKSIGVD

-247 AIKAMKSLGVSVYDA
+247 AIKQMKALGVSVYDA
-262 QGQFRG
+262 QGNFRG
-268 LETVLGDIQAAM
+268 LETVLGDVQK
-280 SKLSTEDK
+280 SLSGLSTEDK

-338 TSNAWQTLEADIMN
+338 TSSAWETLEKDIMN
-352 HEGVLDEVA
+352 HSGVLDEVA

-367 LQGAVEIFKSA
+367 LQGAIELFKSA
-378 VSEAQMAL
+378 VSEAQLAI
-386 VEQFAPY
+386 VKEFAPY
-393 AKDAIKGVADAIPS
+393 AKDAIKGVADAIPG
-407 ITAAVTPMITSFID
+407 ITAAITPMITGFIG

-428 KFGDGVKSVFSA
+428 KFGEGVKTVFSA
-440 FQEGGLAGGMKS
+440 FQSGGLAGGMES

-465 TAGASMLSN
+465 TAASSMLTN
-474 IGSSLKDN
+474 IGGYLKDN
-482 LPGLMDIGLDFV
+482 LPSLMDIGLDFV
-494 MGLSASLRENAGRLV
+494 MGLSASLRENAGRMV

-516 KGLAQG
+516 KNLAQG

-532 HVPTIISNIAGVI
+532 HVPTIISNIAGII

-574 VQNIPQIIGAIW
+574 VQNIPKIIGAIW

-601 IDGLVSGAKALFG
+601 ITGLTNGLKALAG
-614 SVSTTAQTIV
+614 NVSTVAKTIA
-624 QNFRTIIADLP
+624 QNFKIFISDLP
-635 GYLKAIGSDII
+635 GNMLAIGKDILR
-646 HGLLNG
+646 GLWNG
-652 IKGAWGWLIGNIK
+652 ITGAIGWLIGNVK

-673 GVKAIF
+673 AVKALF
-679 GIHSPSTIF
+679 GINSPSTVF
-688 ADIGKNL
+688 AKKDKNL
-695 ILGLFNGISELWS
+695 ILGLFNGISGLWS
-708 TVTGFF
+708 MVTSFF

-725 TNAWTNILGA
+725 SNAWANILGA

-741 SLAQSFPLVATI
+741 SLAQSFPVLATI
-753 VQGPISTIQTI
+753 IQGPIDTIKI
-764 IEGLKGVLD
+764 ILEGLKGVLD
-773 GLIQF
+773 GIIQF

-791 EGVKG
+791 EGVKS
-796 IFGSIFDSLA
+796 IFGNIFNSLA

-814 AVIGIINKA
+814 AVISIINKA

-829 LKLDIPE
+829 LKLDIPD

-851 EIPQLATGGI
+851 EIPQLAVGGI
-861 VTAPTILEAGEG
+861 VTAPTVLEAGEG

-880 PISKL
+880 PLSKL
-885 AGLIQTAAESITR
+885 AGIMRDTIAS
-898 PSIVSELPGLLQNAV
+898 
-913 AGMNQPSI
+913 MNRPSI
-921 ISELLGQLTSLQG
+921 ISDLLGQLTGAQE
-934 GGDAELA
+934 DQELA
-941 TAGGPPIQIHYN
+941 PAGGPPIQIHYN
-953 PQYHFEGEA
+953 PQYRFEGEA
-962 PKKEDMVEAEKMSQ
+962 PKKEEIVEAEKMSQ
-976 EEFDQH
+976 EEFARC
-982 MKRWQR
+982 MARWQR
-988 DLERKKF
+988 DNDRKKF

>member
-1 MATSKQYKL
+1 MASSKNYKL
-10 AIQIAGKVQNSF
+10 AIQIAGKVNNSF
-22 NSSIGA
+22 NQSIGA
-28 AQEKMTTLGNVA
+28 AQGKMTTLGNVA
-40 ASAAKIAA
+40 AKAAQIAA

-53 VKVGQFI
+53 VKIGQFI
-60 GDAVENFKEFEKAMD
+60 GDAVNNYKDFEKAMD
-75 ASAVTARATDE
+75 ASAVTARASNE
-86 EYKQMEAAARA
+86 EYAQMEAAARA
-97 AGASTTKTATE
+97 AGAATTKTATE

-114 YMALAGWDVQ
+114 YMALAGWDVK
-124 KSTKGLMPILR
+124 KSTEGLMPILR

-158 GVGEA
+158 GIGEA
-163 NGIKGVQDMTDY
+163 DGIKGVQDMTDY

-202 AAKSVGVD
+202 AAKSIGVD

-219 ILANNGTKGAE
+219 VLANNGTKGAE

-247 AIKAMKSLGVSVYDA
+247 ALKAMWKDLGVSVYDDV
-262 QGQFRG
+262 GEFRG
-268 LETVLGDIQAAM
+268 LEAVLGDIQKKM
-280 SKLSTEDK
+280 STMTTQDK
-288 MAAMAKIAGTN
+288 MATLAKVAGTN

-338 TSNAWQTLEADIMN
+338 TSSAWETLEKDIMN
-352 HEGVLDEVA
+352 HSGVLDEVA

-367 LQGAVEIFKSA
+367 LQGAIELFKSA
-378 VSEAQMAL
+378 VSEAQLAI
-386 VEQFAPY
+386 VKEFAPY
-393 AKDAIKGVADAIPS
+393 AKDAIKGVADAIPG
-407 ITAAVTPMITSFID
+407 ITAAITPMITGFIG

-428 KFGDGVKSVFSA
+428 KFGEGVKTVFSA
-440 FQEGGLAGGMKS
+440 FQSGGLAGGMES

-465 TAGASMLSN
+465 TAASSMLTN
-474 IGSSLKDN
+474 IGGYLKDN
-482 LPGLMDIGLDFV
+482 LPSLMDIGLDFV
-494 MGLSASLRENAGRLV
+494 MGLSASLRENAGRMV

-516 KGLAQG
+516 KNLAQG

-532 HVPTIISNIAGVI
+532 HVPTIISNIAGII

-574 VQNIPQIIGAIW
+574 VQNIPKIIGAIW

-601 IDGLVSGAKALFG
+601 ITGLTNGLKALAG
-614 SVSTTAQTIV
+614 NVSTVAKTIA
-624 QNFRTIIADLP
+624 QNFKIFISDLP
-635 GYLKAIGSDII
+635 GNMLAIGKDILR
-646 HGLLNG
+646 GLWNG
-652 IKGAWGWLIGNIK
+652 ITGAIGWLIGNVK

-673 GVKAIF
+673 AVKALF
-679 GIHSPSTIF
+679 GINSPSTVF

-695 ILGLFNGISELWS
+695 ILGLFNGISGLWS
-708 TVTGFF
+708 MVTSFF

-725 TNAWTNILGA
+725 SSAWSNILGA

-741 SLAQSFPLVATI
+741 SLAQSFPVLATI
-753 VQGPISTIQTI
+753 IQGPIDTIKI
-764 IEGLKGVLD
+764 ILEGLKGVLD
-773 GLIQF
+773 GIIQF

-791 EGVKG
+791 EGVKS
-796 IFGSIFDSLA
+796 IFGNIFNSLA

-814 AVIGIINKA
+814 AVISIINKA

-829 LKLDIPE
+829 LKLDIPD

-851 EIPQLATGGI
+851 EIPQLAVGGI
-861 VTAPTILEAGEG
+861 VTAPTVLEAGEG

-880 PISKL
+880 PLSKL
-885 AGLIQTAAESITR
+885 AGIMRDTIAS
-898 PSIVSELPGLLQNAV
+898 
-913 AGMNQPSI
+913 MNRPSI
-921 ISELLGQLTSLQG
+921 ISDLLGQLTGAQE
-934 GGDAELA
+934 DQELA
-941 TAGGPPIQIHYN
+941 PAGGPPIQIHYN
-953 PQYHFEGEA
+953 PQYRFEGEA
-962 PKKEDMVEAEKMSQ
+962 PKKEEIVEAEKMSQ
-976 EEFDQH
+976 EEFARC
-982 MKRWQR
+982 MARWQR
-988 DLERKKF
+988 DNDRKKF

>member
-1 MATSKQYKL
+1 MASSKNYKL
-10 AIQIAGKVQNSF
+10 AIQIAGKVNNSF
-22 NSSIGA
+22 NQSIGA
-28 AQEKMTTLGNVA
+28 AQGKMTTLGNVA
-40 ASAAKIAA
+40 AKAAQIAA

-53 VKVGQFI
+53 VKIGQFI
-60 GDAVENFKEFEKAMD
+60 GDAVNNYKDFEKAMD
-75 ASAVTARATDE
+75 ASAVTARASNE
-86 EYKQMEAAARA
+86 EYAQMEAAARA
-97 AGASTTKTATE
+97 AGAATTKTATE

-114 YMALAGWDVQ
+114 YMALAGWDVK
-124 KSTKGLMPILR
+124 KSTEGLMPILR

-158 GVGEA
+158 GIGEA
-163 NGIKGVQDMTDY
+163 DGIKGVQDMTDY

-202 AAKSVGVD
+202 AAKSIGVD

-219 ILANNGTKGAE
+219 VLANNGTKGAE

-247 AIKAMKSLGVSVYDA
+247 ALKAMWKDLGVSVYDDV
-262 QGQFRG
+262 GEFRG
-268 LETVLGDIQAAM
+268 LEAVLGDIQKKM
-280 SKLSTEDK
+280 STMTTQDK
-288 MAAMAKIAGTN
+288 MATLAKVAGTN

-338 TSNAWQTLEADIMN
+338 TSSAWETLEKDIMD
-352 HEGVLDEVA
+352 HSGVLDEVA

-367 LQGAVEIFKSA
+367 LQGAIELFKSA
-378 VSEAQMAL
+378 VSEAQLAI
-386 VEQFAPY
+386 VKEFAPY
-393 AKDAIKGVADAIPS
+393 AKDAIKGVADAIPG
-407 ITAAVTPMITSFID
+407 ITAAITPMITGFIG

-428 KFGDGVKSVFSA
+428 KFGEGVKTVFSA
-440 FQEGGLAGGMKS
+440 FQSGGLAGGMES

-465 TAGASMLSN
+465 TAASSMLTN
-474 IGSSLKDN
+474 IGGYLKDN
-482 LPGLMDIGLDFV
+482 LPSLMDIGLDFV
-494 MGLSASLRENAGRLV
+494 MGLSASLRENAGRMV

-516 KGLAQG
+516 KNLAQG

-532 HVPTIISNIAGVI
+532 HVPTIISNIAGII

-574 VQNIPQIIGAIW
+574 VQNIPKIIGAIW

-601 IDGLVSGAKALFG
+601 ITGLTNGLKALAG
-614 SVSTTAQTIV
+614 NVSTVAKTIA
-624 QNFRTIIADLP
+624 QNFKIFISDLP
-635 GYLKAIGSDII
+635 GNMLAIGKDILR
-646 HGLLNG
+646 GLWNG
-652 IKGAWGWLIGNIK
+652 ITGAIGWLIGNVK

-673 GVKAIF
+673 AVKALF
-679 GIHSPSTIF
+679 GINSPSTVF

-695 ILGLFNGISELWS
+695 ILGLFNGISGLWS
-708 TVTGFF
+708 MVTSFF

-725 TNAWTNILGA
+725 SNAWANILGA

-741 SLAQSFPLVATI
+741 SLAQSFPVLATI
-753 VQGPISTIQTI
+753 IQGPIDTIKI
-764 IEGLKGVLD
+764 ILEGLKGVLD
-773 GLIQF
+773 GIIQF

-791 EGVKG
+791 EGVKS
-796 IFGSIFDSLA
+796 IFGNIFDSLA

-814 AVIGIINKA
+814 AVISIINKA

-829 LKLDIPE
+829 LKLDIPD

-851 EIPQLATGGI
+851 EIPQLAVGGI
-861 VTAPTILEAGEG
+861 VTAPTVLEAGEG

-880 PISKL
+880 PLSKL
-885 AGLIQTAAESITR
+885 AGIMRDTIAS
-898 PSIVSELPGLLQNAV
+898 
-913 AGMNQPSI
+913 MNRPSI
-921 ISELLGQLTSLQG
+921 ISDLLGQLTGAQE
-934 GGDAELA
+934 DQELA
-941 TAGGPPIQIHYN
+941 PAGGPPIQIHYN
-953 PQYHFEGEA
+953 PQYRFEGEA
-962 PKKEDMVEAEKMSQ
+962 PKKEEIVEAEKMSQ
-976 EEFDQH
+976 EEFARC
-982 MKRWQR
+982 MARWQR
-988 DLERKKF
+988 DNDRKKF

>member
-1 MATSKQYKL
+1 MASSKNYKL
-10 AIQIAGKVQNSF
+10 AIQIAGKVNNSF
-22 NSSIGA
+22 NQSIGA
-28 AQEKMTTLGNVA
+28 AQGKMTTLGNVA
-40 ASAAKIAA
+40 AKAAQIAA

-53 VKVGQFI
+53 VKIGQFI
-60 GDAVENFKEFEKAMD
+60 GDAVNNYKDFEKAMD
-75 ASAVTARATDE
+75 ASAVTARASNE
-86 EYKQMEAAARA
+86 EYAQMEAAARA
-97 AGASTTKTATE
+97 AGAATTKTATE

-114 YMALAGWDVQ
+114 YMALAGWDVK
-124 KSTKGLMPILR
+124 KSTEGLMPILR

-158 GVGEA
+158 GIGEA
-163 NGIKGVQDMTDY
+163 DGIKGVQDMTDY

-202 AAKSVGVD
+202 AAKSIGVD

-219 ILANNGTKGAE
+219 VLANNGTKGAE

-247 AIKAMKSLGVSVYDA
+247 ALKAMWKDLGVSVYDDV
-262 QGQFRG
+262 GEFRG
-268 LETVLGDIQAAM
+268 LEAVLGDIQKKM
-280 SKLSTEDK
+280 STMTTQDK
-288 MAAMAKIAGTN
+288 MATLAKVAGTN

-338 TSNAWQTLEADIMN
+338 TSSAWETLEKDIMD
-352 HEGVLDEVA
+352 HSGVLDEVA

-367 LQGAVEIFKSA
+367 LQGAIELFKSA
-378 VSEAQMAL
+378 VSEAQLAI
-386 VEQFAPY
+386 VKEFAPY
-393 AKDAIKGVADAIPS
+393 AKDAIKGVADAIPG
-407 ITAAVTPMITSFID
+407 ITAAITPMITGFIG

-428 KFGDGVKSVFSA
+428 KFGEGVKTVFSA
-440 FQEGGLAGGMKS
+440 FQSGGLAGGMES

-465 TAGASMLSN
+465 TAASSMLTN
-474 IGSSLKDN
+474 IGGYLKDN
-482 LPGLMDIGLDFV
+482 LPSFMDIGLDFV
-494 MGLSASLRENAGRLV
+494 MGLSASLRENAGRMV

-516 KGLAQG
+516 KNLAQG

-532 HVPTIISNIAGVI
+532 HVPTIISNIAGII

-574 VQNIPQIIGAIW
+574 VQNIPKIIGAIW

-601 IDGLVSGAKALFG
+601 ITGLTNGLKALAG
-614 SVSTTAQTIV
+614 NVSTVAKTIA
-624 QNFRTIIADLP
+624 QNFKIFISDLP
-635 GYLKAIGSDII
+635 GNMLAIGKDILR
-646 HGLLNG
+646 GLWNG
-652 IKGAWGWLIGNIK
+652 ITGAIGWLIGNVK

-673 GVKAIF
+673 AVKALF
-679 GIHSPSTIF
+679 GINSPSTVF

-695 ILGLFNGISELWS
+695 ILGLFNGISGLWS
-708 TVTGFF
+708 MVTSFF

-725 TNAWTNILGA
+725 SSAWSNILGA

-741 SLAQSFPLVATI
+741 SLAQSFPVLATI
-753 VQGPISTIQTI
+753 IQGPIDTIKI
-764 IEGLKGVLD
+764 ILEGLKGVLD
-773 GLIQF
+773 GIIQF

-791 EGVKG
+791 EGVKS
-796 IFGSIFDSLA
+796 IFGNIFDSLA

-814 AVIGIINKA
+814 AVISIINKA

-829 LKLDIPE
+829 LKLDIPD

-851 EIPQLATGGI
+851 EIPQLAVGGI
-861 VTAPTILEAGEG
+861 VTAPTVLEAGEG

-880 PISKL
+880 PLSKL
-885 AGLIQTAAESITR
+885 AGIMRDTIAS
-898 PSIVSELPGLLQNAV
+898 
-913 AGMNQPSI
+913 MNRPSI
-921 ISELLGQLTSLQG
+921 ISDLLGQLTGAQE
-934 GGDAELA
+934 DQELA
-941 TAGGPPIQIHYN
+941 PAGGPPIQIHYN
-953 PQYHFEGEA
+953 PQYRFEGEA
-962 PKKEDMVEAEKMSQ
+962 PKKEEIVEAEKMSQ
-976 EEFDQH
+976 EEFARC
-982 MKRWQR
+982 MARWQR
-988 DLERKKF
+988 DNDRKKF

>member
-1 MATSKQYKL
+1 MASSKNYKL
-10 AIQIAGKVQNSF
+10 AIQIAGKVNNSF
-22 NSSIGA
+22 NQSIGA
-28 AQEKMTTLGNVA
+28 AQGKMTTLGNVA
-40 ASAAKIAA
+40 AKAAQIAA

-53 VKVGQFI
+53 VKIGQFI
-60 GDAVENFKEFEKAMD
+60 GDAVNNYKDFEKAMD
-75 ASAVTARATDE
+75 ASAVTARASNE
-86 EYKQMEAAARA
+86 EYAQMEAAARA
-97 AGASTTKTATE
+97 AGAATTKTATE

-114 YMALAGWDVQ
+114 YMALAGWDVK
-124 KSTKGLMPILR
+124 KSTEGLMPILR

-158 GVGEA
+158 GIGEA
-163 NGIKGVQDMTDY
+163 DGIKGVQDMTDY

-202 AAKSVGVD
+202 AAKSIGVD

-219 ILANNGTKGAE
+219 VLANNGTKGAE

-247 AIKAMKSLGVSVYDA
+247 ALKAMWKDLGVSVYDDV
-262 QGQFRG
+262 GEFRG
-268 LETVLGDIQAAM
+268 LEAVLGDIQKKM
-280 SKLSTEDK
+280 STMTTQDK
-288 MAAMAKIAGTN
+288 MATLAKVAGTN

-338 TSNAWQTLEADIMN
+338 TSSAWETLEKDIMN
-352 HEGVLDEVA
+352 HSGVLDEVA

-367 LQGAVEIFKSA
+367 LQGAIELFKSA
-378 VSEAQMAL
+378 VSEAQLAI
-386 VEQFAPY
+386 VKEFAPY
-393 AKDAIKGVADAIPS
+393 AKDAIKGVADAIPG
-407 ITAAVTPMITSFID
+407 ITAAITPMITGFIG

-428 KFGDGVKSVFSA
+428 KFGEGVKTVFSA
-440 FQEGGLAGGMKS
+440 FQSGGLAGGMES

-465 TAGASMLSN
+465 TAASSMLTN
-474 IGSSLKDN
+474 IGGYLKDN
-482 LPGLMDIGLDFV
+482 LPSLMDIGLDFV
-494 MGLSASLRENAGRLV
+494 MGLSASLRENAGRMV

-516 KGLAQG
+516 KNLAQG

-532 HVPTIISNIAGVI
+532 HVPTIISNIAGII

-574 VQNIPQIIGAIW
+574 VQNIPKIIGAIW

-601 IDGLVSGAKALFG
+601 ITGLTNGLKALAG
-614 SVSTTAQTIV
+614 NVSAVAKTIA
-624 QNFRTIIADLP
+624 QNFKIFISDLP
-635 GYLKAIGSDII
+635 GNMLAIGKDILR
-646 HGLLNG
+646 GLWNG
-652 IKGAWGWLIGNIK
+652 ITGAIGWLIGNVK

-673 GVKAIF
+673 AVKALF
-679 GIHSPSTIF
+679 GINSPSTVF

-695 ILGLFNGISELWS
+695 ILGLFNGISGLWS
-708 TVTGFF
+708 MVTSFF

-725 TNAWTNILGA
+725 SNAWANILGA

-741 SLAQSFPLVATI
+741 SLAQSFPVLATI
-753 VQGPISTIQTI
+753 IQGPIDTIKI
-764 IEGLKGVLD
+764 ILEGLKGVLD
-773 GLIQF
+773 GIIQF

-791 EGVKG
+791 EGVKS
-796 IFGSIFDSLA
+796 IFGNIFNSLA

-814 AVIGIINKA
+814 AVISIINKA

-829 LKLDIPE
+829 LKLDIPD

-851 EIPQLATGGI
+851 EIPQLAVGGI
-861 VTAPTILEAGEG
+861 VTAPTVLEAGEG

-880 PISKL
+880 PLSKL
-885 AGLIQTAAESITR
+885 AGIMRDTIAS
-898 PSIVSELPGLLQNAV
+898 
-913 AGMNQPSI
+913 MNRPSI
-921 ISELLGQLTSLQG
+921 ISDLLGQLTGAQE
-934 GGDAELA
+934 DQELA
-941 TAGGPPIQIHYN
+941 PAGGPPIQIHYN
-953 PQYHFEGEA
+953 PQYRFEGEA
-962 PKKEDMVEAEKMSQ
+962 PKKEEIVEAEKMSQ
-976 EEFDQH
+976 EEFARC
-982 MKRWQR
+982 MARWQR
-988 DLERKKF
+988 DNDRKKF

>member
-1 MATSKQYKL
+1 MASSKNYKL
-10 AIQIAGKVQNSF
+10 AIQIAGKVNNSF
-22 NSSIGA
+22 NQSIGA
-28 AQEKMTTLGNVA
+28 AQGKMTTLGNVA
-40 ASAAKIAA
+40 AKAAQIAA

-53 VKVGQFI
+53 VKIGQFI
-60 GDAVENFKEFEKAMD
+60 GDAVNNYKDFEKAMD
-75 ASAVTARATDE
+75 ASAVTARASNE
-86 EYKQMEAAARA
+86 EYAQMEAAARA
-97 AGASTTKTATE
+97 AGAATTKTATE

-114 YMALAGWDVQ
+114 YMALAGWDVK
-124 KSTKGLMPILR
+124 KSTEGLMPILR

-158 GVGEA
+158 GIGEA
-163 NGIKGVQDMTDY
+163 DGIKGVQDMTDY

-202 AAKSVGVD
+202 AAKSIGVD

-219 ILANNGTKGAE
+219 VLANNGTKGAE

-247 AIKAMKSLGVSVYDA
+247 ALKAMWKDLGVSVYDDV
-262 QGQFRG
+262 GEFRG
-268 LETVLGDIQAAM
+268 LEAVLGDIQKKM
-280 SKLSTEDK
+280 STMTTQDK
-288 MAAMAKIAGTN
+288 MATLAKVAGTN

-338 TSNAWQTLEADIMN
+338 TSSAWETLEKDIMN
-352 HEGVLDEVA
+352 HSGVLDEVA

-367 LQGAVEIFKSA
+367 LQGAIELFKSA
-378 VSEAQMAL
+378 VSEAQLAI
-386 VEQFAPY
+386 VKEFAPY
-393 AKDAIKGVADAIPS
+393 AKDAIKGVADAIPG
-407 ITAAVTPMITSFID
+407 ITAAITPMITGFIG

-428 KFGDGVKSVFSA
+428 KFGEGVKTVFSA
-440 FQEGGLAGGMKS
+440 FQSGGLAGGMES

-465 TAGASMLSN
+465 TAASSMLTN
-474 IGSSLKDN
+474 IGGYLKDN
-482 LPGLMDIGLDFV
+482 LPSLMDIGLDFV
-494 MGLSASLRENAGRLV
+494 MGLSASLRENAGRMV

-516 KGLAQG
+516 KNLAQG

-532 HVPTIISNIAGVI
+532 HVPTIISNIAGII

-574 VQNIPQIIGAIW
+574 VQNIPKIIGAIW

-601 IDGLVSGAKALFG
+601 ITGLTNGLKALAG
-614 SVSTTAQTIV
+614 NVSTVAKTIA
-624 QNFRTIIADLP
+624 QNFKIFISDLP
-635 GYLKAIGSDII
+635 GNMLAIGKDILR
-646 HGLLNG
+646 GLWNG
-652 IKGAWGWLIGNIK
+652 ITGAIGWLIGNVK

-673 GVKAIF
+673 AVKALF
-679 GIHSPSTIF
+679 GINSPSTVF

-695 ILGLFNGISELWS
+695 ILGLFNGISGLWS
-708 TVTGFF
+708 MVTSFF

-725 TNAWTNILGA
+725 SNAWANILGA

-741 SLAQSFPLVATI
+741 SLAQSFPVLATI
-753 VQGPISTIQTI
+753 IQGPIDTIKI
-764 IEGLKGVLD
+764 ILEGLKGVLD
-773 GLIQF
+773 GIIQF

-791 EGVKG
+791 EGVKS
-796 IFGSIFDSLA
+796 IFGNIFDSLA

-814 AVIGIINKA
+814 AVISIINKA

-829 LKLDIPE
+829 LKLDIPD

-851 EIPQLATGGI
+851 EIPQLAVGGI
-861 VTAPTILEAGEG
+861 VTAPTVLEAGEG

-880 PISKL
+880 PLSKL
-885 AGLIQTAAESITR
+885 AGIMRDTIAS
-898 PSIVSELPGLLQNAV
+898 
-913 AGMNQPSI
+913 MNRPSI
-921 ISELLGQLTSLQG
+921 ISDLLGQLTGAQE
-934 GGDAELA
+934 DQELA
-941 TAGGPPIQIHYN
+941 PAGGPPIQIHYN
-953 PQYHFEGEA
+953 PQYRFEGEA
-962 PKKEDMVEAEKMSQ
+962 PKKEEIVEAEKMSQ
-976 EEFDQH
+976 EEFARC
-982 MKRWQR
+982 MARWQR
-988 DLERKKF
+988 DNDRKKF

>member
-1 MATSKQYKL
+1 MASSKNYKL
-10 AIQIAGKVQNSF
+10 AIQIAGKVNNSF
-22 NSSIGA
+22 NQSIGA
-28 AQEKMTTLGNVA
+28 AQGKMTTLGNVA
-40 ASAAKIAA
+40 AKAAQIAA

-53 VKVGQFI
+53 VKIGQFI
-60 GDAVENFKEFEKAMD
+60 GDAVNNYKDFEKAMD
-75 ASAVTARATDE
+75 ASAVTARASNE
-86 EYKQMEAAARA
+86 EYAQMEAAARA
-97 AGASTTKTATE
+97 AGAATTKTATE

-114 YMALAGWDVQ
+114 YMALAGWDVK
-124 KSTKGLMPILR
+124 KSTEGLMPILR

-158 GVGEA
+158 GIGEA
-163 NGIKGVQDMTDY
+163 DGIKGVQDMTDY

-202 AAKSVGVD
+202 AAKTIGVD

-219 ILANNGTKGAE
+219 VLANNGTKGAE

-247 AIKAMKSLGVSVYDA
+247 ALKAMWKDLGVSVYDDV
-262 QGQFRG
+262 GEFRG
-268 LETVLGDIQAAM
+268 LEAVLGDIQKKM
-280 SKLSTEDK
+280 STMTTQDK
-288 MAAMAKIAGTN
+288 MATIAKVAGTN

-338 TSNAWQTLEADIMN
+338 TSSAWETLEKDIMD
-352 HEGVLDEVA
+352 HSGVLDEVA

-367 LQGAVEIFKSA
+367 LQGAIELFKSA
-378 VSEAQMAL
+378 VSEAQL
-386 VEQFAPY
+386 TIVKEFAPY
-393 AKDAIKGVADAIPS
+393 AKDAIKGVADAIPG
-407 ITAAVTPMITSFID
+407 ITAAITPMITGFIG

-428 KFGDGVKSVFSA
+428 KFGEGVKTVFSA
-440 FQEGGLAGGMKS
+440 FQSGGLAGGMES

-465 TAGASMLSN
+465 TAASSMLTN
-474 IGSSLKDN
+474 IGGYLKDN
-482 LPGLMDIGLDFV
+482 LPSLMDIGLDFV

-516 KGLAQG
+516 KNLAQG

-532 HVPTIISNIAGVI
+532 HVPTIISNIAGII

-574 VQNIPQIIGAIW
+574 VQNIPKIIGAIW

-601 IDGLVSGAKALFG
+601 ITGLTNGIKALAG
-614 SVSTTAQTIV
+614 NVSTVAKTIA
-624 QNFRTIIADLP
+624 QNFKIFISDLP
-635 GYLKAIGSDII
+635 GNMLAIGKDIMR
-646 HGLLNG
+646 GLWNG
-652 IKGAWGWLIGNIK
+652 ITGAIGWLIGNVK

-673 GVKAIF
+673 AVKALF
-679 GIHSPSTIF
+679 GINSPSTVF

-695 ILGLFNGISELWS
+695 ILGLFNGISGLWS
-708 TVTGFF
+708 MVTSFF

-725 TNAWTNILGA
+725 SSAWSNILGA

-741 SLAQSFPLVATI
+741 SLAQTFPVLATI
-753 VQGPISTIQTI
+753 IQGPIDTIKI
-764 IEGLKGVLD
+764 ILEGLKGVLD
-773 GLIQF
+773 GIIQF

-791 EGVKG
+791 EGVKS
-796 IFGSIFDSLA
+796 IFGNIFNSLA

-814 AVIGIINKA
+814 AVISIINKA

-829 LKLDIPE
+829 LKLDIPD

-851 EIPQLATGGI
+851 EIPQLAVGGI
-861 VTAPTILEAGEG
+861 VTAPTVLEAGEG

-880 PISKL
+880 PLSKL
-885 AGLIQTAAESITR
+885 AGIMRDTIAS
-898 PSIVSELPGLLQNAV
+898 
-913 AGMNQPSI
+913 MNRPSI
-921 ISELLGQLTSLQG
+921 ISDLLGQLTGTQE
-934 GGDAELA
+934 DQELA
-941 TAGGPPIQIHYN
+941 PAGGPPIQIHYN

-962 PKKEDMVEAEKMSQ
+962 PKKEEIVEAEKMSQ
-976 EEFDQH
+976 EEFARC
-982 MKRWQR
+982 MARWQR
-988 DLERKKF
+988 DNDRKKF

>member
-1 MATSKQYKL
+1 MASSKNYKL
-10 AIQIAGKVQNSF
+10 AIQIAGKVNNSF
-22 NSSIGA
+22 NQSIGA
-28 AQEKMTTLGNVA
+28 AQGKMTTLGNVA
-40 ASAAKIAA
+40 AKAAQIAA

-53 VKVGQFI
+53 VKIGQFI
-60 GDAVENFKEFEKAMD
+60 GDAVNNYKDFEKAMD
-75 ASAVTARATDE
+75 ASAVTARASNE
-86 EYKQMEAAARA
+86 EYAQMEAAARA
-97 AGASTTKTATE
+97 AGAATTKTATE

-114 YMALAGWDVQ
+114 YMALAGWDVK
-124 KSTKGLMPILR
+124 KSTEGLMPILR

-158 GVGEA
+158 GIGEA
-163 NGIKGVQDMTDY
+163 DGIKGVQDMTDY

-202 AAKSVGVD
+202 AAKSIGVD

-219 ILANNGTKGAE
+219 VLANNGTKGAE

-247 AIKAMKSLGVSVYDA
+247 ALKAMWKDLGVSVYDDV
-262 QGQFRG
+262 GEFRG
-268 LETVLGDIQAAM
+268 LEAVLGDIQKKM
-280 SKLSTEDK
+280 STMTTQDK
-288 MAAMAKIAGTN
+288 MATLAKVAGTN

-338 TSNAWQTLEADIMN
+338 TSSAWETLEKDIMD
-352 HEGVLDEVA
+352 HSGVLDEVA

-367 LQGAVEIFKSA
+367 LQGAIELFKSA
-378 VSEAQMAL
+378 VSEAQL
-386 VEQFAPY
+386 TIVKEFAPY
-393 AKDAIKGVADAIPS
+393 AKDAIKGVADAIPG
-407 ITAAVTPMITSFID
+407 ITAAITPMITGFIG

-428 KFGDGVKSVFSA
+428 KFGEGVKTVFSA
-440 FQEGGLAGGMKS
+440 FQSGGLAGGMES

-465 TAGASMLSN
+465 TAASSMLTN
-474 IGSSLKDN
+474 IGGYLKDN
-482 LPGLMDIGLDFV
+482 LPSLMDIGLDFV
-494 MGLSASLRENAGRLV
+494 MGLSVSLRENAGRMV

-516 KGLAQG
+516 KNLAQG

-532 HVPTIISNIAGVI
+532 HVPTIISNIAGII

-574 VQNIPQIIGAIW
+574 VQNIPKIIGAIW

-601 IDGLVSGAKALFG
+601 ITGLTNGLKALAG
-614 SVSTTAQTIV
+614 NVSTVAKTIA
-624 QNFRTIIADLP
+624 QNFKIFISDLP
-635 GYLKAIGSDII
+635 GNMLAIGKDILR
-646 HGLLNG
+646 GLWNG
-652 IKGAWGWLIGNIK
+652 ITGAIGWLIGNVK

-673 GVKAIF
+673 AVKALF
-679 GIHSPSTIF
+679 GINSPSTVF

-695 ILGLFNGISELWS
+695 ILGLFNGISGLWS
-708 TVTGFF
+708 MVTSFF

-725 TNAWTNILGA
+725 SSAWSNILGA

-741 SLAQSFPLVATI
+741 SLAQTFPVLATI
-753 VQGPISTIQTI
+753 IQGPIDTIKI
-764 IEGLKGVLD
+764 ILEGLKGVLD
-773 GLIQF
+773 GIIQF

-791 EGVKG
+791 EGVKS
-796 IFGSIFDSLA
+796 IFGNIFDSLA

-814 AVIGIINKA
+814 AVISIINKA

-829 LKLDIPE
+829 LKLDIPD

-851 EIPQLATGGI
+851 EIPQLAVGGI
-861 VTAPTILEAGEG
+861 VTAPTVLEAGEG

-880 PISKL
+880 PLSKL
-885 AGLIQTAAESITR
+885 AGIMRDTIAS
-898 PSIVSELPGLLQNAV
+898 
-913 AGMNQPSI
+913 MNRPSI
-921 ISELLGQLTSLQG
+921 ISDLLGQLTGAQE
-934 GGDAELA
+934 DQELA
-941 TAGGPPIQIHYN
+941 PAGGPPIQIHYN
-953 PQYHFEGEA
+953 PQYRFEGEA
-962 PKKEDMVEAEKMSQ
+962 PKKEEIVEAEKMSQ
-976 EEFDQH
+976 EEFARC
-982 MKRWQR
+982 MARWQR
-988 DLERKKF
+988 DNDRKKF

>member
-1 MATSKQYKL
+1 MASSKNYKL
-10 AIQIAGKVQNSF
+10 AIQIAGKVNNSF
-22 NSSIGA
+22 NQSIGA
-28 AQEKMTTLGNVA
+28 AQGKMTTLGNVA
-40 ASAAKIAA
+40 AKAAQIAA

-53 VKVGQFI
+53 VKIGQFI
-60 GDAVENFKEFEKAMD
+60 GDAVNNYKDFEKAMD
-75 ASAVTARATDE
+75 ASAVTARASNE
-86 EYKQMEAAARA
+86 EYAQMEAAARA
-97 AGASTTKTATE
+97 AGAATTKTATE

-114 YMALAGWDVQ
+114 YMALAGWDVK
-124 KSTKGLMPILR
+124 KSTEGLMPILR

-158 GVGEA
+158 GIGEA
-163 NGIKGVQDMTDY
+163 DGIKGVQDMTDY

-202 AAKSVGVD
+202 AAKSIGVD

-219 ILANNGTKGAE
+219 VLANNGTKGAE

-247 AIKAMKSLGVSVYDA
+247 ALKAMWKDLGVSVYDDV
-262 QGQFRG
+262 GEFRG
-268 LETVLGDIQAAM
+268 LEAVLGDIQKKM
-280 SKLSTEDK
+280 STMTTQDK
-288 MAAMAKIAGTN
+288 MATLAKVAGTN

-338 TSNAWQTLEADIMN
+338 TSSAWETLEKDIMN
-352 HEGVLDEVA
+352 HSGVLDEVA

-367 LQGAVEIFKSA
+367 LQGAIELFKSA
-378 VSEAQMAL
+378 VSEAQLAI
-386 VEQFAPY
+386 VKEFAPY
-393 AKDAIKGVADAIPS
+393 AKDAIKGVADAIPG
-407 ITAAVTPMITSFID
+407 ITAAITPMITGFIG

-428 KFGDGVKSVFSA
+428 KFGEGVKTVFSA
-440 FQEGGLAGGMKS
+440 FQSGGLAGGMES

-465 TAGASMLSN
+465 TAASSMLTN
-474 IGSSLKDN
+474 IGGYLKDN
-482 LPGLMDIGLDFV
+482 LPSLMDIGLDFV
-494 MGLSASLRENAGRLV
+494 MGLSASLRENAGRMV

-516 KGLAQG
+516 KNLAQG

-532 HVPTIISNIAGVI
+532 HVPTIISNIAGII

-574 VQNIPQIIGAIW
+574 VQNIPKIIGAIW

-601 IDGLVSGAKALFG
+601 ITGLTNGLKALAG
-614 SVSTTAQTIV
+614 NVSTVAKTIA
-624 QNFRTIIADLP
+624 QNFKIFISDLP
-635 GYLKAIGSDII
+635 GNMLAIGKDILR
-646 HGLLNG
+646 GLWNG
-652 IKGAWGWLIGNIK
+652 ITGAIGWLIGNVK

-673 GVKAIF
+673 AVKALF
-679 GIHSPSTIF
+679 GINSPSTVF

-695 ILGLFNGISELWS
+695 ILGLFNGISGLWS
-708 TVTGFF
+708 MVTSFF

-725 TNAWTNILGA
+725 SSAWSNILGA

-741 SLAQSFPLVATI
+741 SLAQSFPVLATI
-753 VQGPISTIQTI
+753 IQGPIDTIKI
-764 IEGLKGVLD
+764 ILEGLKGVLD
-773 GLIQF
+773 GIIQF

-791 EGVKG
+791 EGVKS
-796 IFGSIFDSLA
+796 IFGNIFDSLA

-814 AVIGIINKA
+814 AVISIINKA

-829 LKLDIPE
+829 LKLDIPD

-851 EIPQLATGGI
+851 EIPQLAVGGI
-861 VTAPTILEAGEG
+861 VTAPTVLEAGEG

-880 PISKL
+880 PLSKL
-885 AGLIQTAAESITR
+885 AGIMRDTIAS
-898 PSIVSELPGLLQNAV
+898 
-913 AGMNQPSI
+913 MNRPSI
-921 ISELLGQLTSLQG
+921 ISDLLGQLTGAQE
-934 GGDAELA
+934 DQELA
-941 TAGGPPIQIHYN
+941 PAGGPPIQIHYN

-962 PKKEDMVEAEKMSQ
+962 PKKEEIVEAEKMSQ
-976 EEFDQH
+976 EEFARC
-982 MKRWQR
+982 MARWQR
-988 DLERKKF
+988 DNDRKKF

>member
-1 MATSKQYKL
+1 MASSKNYKL
-10 AIQIAGKVQNSF
+10 AIQIAGKVNNSF
-22 NSSIGA
+22 NQSIGA
-28 AQEKMTTLGNVA
+28 AQGKMTTLGNVA
-40 ASAAKIAA
+40 AKAAQIAA

-53 VKVGQFI
+53 VKIGQFI
-60 GDAVENFKEFEKAMD
+60 GDAVNNYKDFEKAMD
-75 ASAVTARATDE
+75 ASAVTARASNE
-86 EYKQMEAAARA
+86 EYAQMEAAARA
-97 AGASTTKTATE
+97 AGAATTKTATE

-114 YMALAGWDVQ
+114 YMALAGWDVK
-124 KSTKGLMPILR
+124 KSTEGLMPILR

-158 GVGEA
+158 GIGEA
-163 NGIKGVQDMTDY
+163 DGIKGVQDMTDY

-202 AAKSVGVD
+202 AAKTIGVD

-219 ILANNGTKGAE
+219 VLANNGTKGAE

-247 AIKAMKSLGVSVYDA
+247 ALKAMWKDLGVSVYDDV
-262 QGQFRG
+262 GEFRG
-268 LETVLGDIQAAM
+268 LEAVLGDIQKKM
-280 SKLSTEDK
+280 STMTTQDK
-288 MAAMAKIAGTN
+288 MATLAKVAGTN

-338 TSNAWQTLEADIMN
+338 TSSAWETLEKDIMD
-352 HEGVLDEVA
+352 HSGVLDEVA

-367 LQGAVEIFKSA
+367 LQGAIELFKSV
-378 VSEAQMAL
+378 VSEAQL
-386 VEQFAPY
+386 TIVKEFAPY
-393 AKDAIKGVADAIPS
+393 AKDAIKGVADAIPG
-407 ITAAVTPMITSFID
+407 ITAAITPMITGFIG

-428 KFGDGVKSVFSA
+428 KFGEGVKTVFSA
-440 FQEGGLAGGMKS
+440 FQSGGLAGGMES

-465 TAGASMLSN
+465 TAASSMLTN
-474 IGSSLKDN
+474 IGGYLKDN
-482 LPGLMDIGLDFV
+482 LPSLMDIGLDFV

-516 KGLAQG
+516 KNLAQG

-532 HVPTIISNIAGVI
+532 HVPTIISNIAGII

-574 VQNIPQIIGAIW
+574 VQNIPKIIGAIW

-601 IDGLVSGAKALFG
+601 ITGLTNGIKALAG
-614 SVSTTAQTIV
+614 NVSTVAKTIA
-624 QNFRTIIADLP
+624 QNFKIFISDLP
-635 GYLKAIGSDII
+635 GNMLAIGKDIMR
-646 HGLLNG
+646 GLWNG
-652 IKGAWGWLIGNIK
+652 ITGAIGWLIGNVK

-673 GVKAIF
+673 AVKALF
-679 GIHSPSTIF
+679 GINSPSTVF

-695 ILGLFNGISELWS
+695 ILGLFNGISGLWS
-708 TVTGFF
+708 MVTSFF

-725 TNAWTNILGA
+725 SNAWANILGA

-741 SLAQSFPLVATI
+741 SLAQSFPVLATI
-753 VQGPISTIQTI
+753 IQGPIDTIKI
-764 IEGLKGVLD
+764 ILEGLKGVLD
-773 GLIQF
+773 GIIQF

-791 EGVKG
+791 EGVKS
-796 IFGSIFDSLA
+796 IFGNIFNSLA

-814 AVIGIINKA
+814 AVISIINKA

-829 LKLDIPE
+829 LKLDIPD

-851 EIPQLATGGI
+851 EIPQLAVGGI
-861 VTAPTILEAGEG
+861 VTAPTVLEAGEG

-880 PISKL
+880 PLSKL
-885 AGLIQTAAESITR
+885 AGIMRDTIAS
-898 PSIVSELPGLLQNAV
+898 
-913 AGMNQPSI
+913 MNRPSI
-921 ISELLGQLTSLQG
+921 ISDLLGQLTGAQE
-934 GGDAELA
+934 DQELA
-941 TAGGPPIQIHYN
+941 PVGGPPIQIHYN

-962 PKKEDMVEAEKMSQ
+962 PKKEEIVEAEKMSQ
-976 EEFDQH
+976 EEFARC
-982 MKRWQR
+982 MARWRR
-988 DLERKKF
+988 DNDRKKF

>member
-1 MATSKQYKL
+1 MASSKNYKL
-10 AIQIAGKVQNSF
+10 AIQIAGKVNNSF
-22 NSSIGA
+22 NQSIGA
-28 AQEKMTTLGNVA
+28 AQGKMTTLGNVA
-40 ASAAKIAA
+40 AKAAQIAA

-53 VKVGQFI
+53 VKIGQFI
-60 GDAVENFKEFEKAMD
+60 GDAVNNYKDFEKAMD
-75 ASAVTARATDE
+75 ASAVTARASNE
-86 EYKQMEAAARA
+86 EYAQMEAAARA
-97 AGASTTKTATE
+97 AGAATTKTATE

-114 YMALAGWDVQ
+114 YMALAGWDVK
-124 KSTKGLMPILR
+124 KSTEGLMPILR

-158 GVGEA
+158 GIGEA
-163 NGIKGVQDMTDY
+163 DGIKGVQDMTDY

-202 AAKSVGVD
+202 AAKSIGVD

-219 ILANNGTKGAE
+219 VLANNGTKGAE

-247 AIKAMKSLGVSVYDA
+247 ALKAMWKDLGVSVYDDV
-262 QGQFRG
+262 GEFRG
-268 LETVLGDIQAAM
+268 LEAVLGDIQKKM
-280 SKLSTEDK
+280 STMTTQDK
-288 MAAMAKIAGTN
+288 MATLAKVAGTN

-338 TSNAWQTLEADIMN
+338 TSSAWETLEKDIMN
-352 HEGVLDEVA
+352 HSGVLDEVA

-367 LQGAVEIFKSA
+367 LQGAIELFKSA
-378 VSEAQMAL
+378 VSEAQLAI
-386 VEQFAPY
+386 VKEFAPY
-393 AKDAIKGVADAIPS
+393 AKDAIKGVADAILG
-407 ITAAVTPMITSFID
+407 ITAAITPMITGFIG

-428 KFGDGVKSVFSA
+428 KFGEGVKTVFSA
-440 FQEGGLAGGMKS
+440 FQSGGLAGGMES

-465 TAGASMLSN
+465 TAASSMLTN
-474 IGSSLKDN
+474 IGGYLKDN
-482 LPGLMDIGLDFV
+482 LPSLMDIGLDFV
-494 MGLSASLRENAGRLV
+494 MGLSVSLRENAGRMV

-516 KGLAQG
+516 KNLAQG

-532 HVPTIISNIAGVI
+532 HVPTIISNIAGII

-574 VQNIPQIIGAIW
+574 VQNIPKIIGAIW

-601 IDGLVSGAKALFG
+601 ITGLTNGLKALAG
-614 SVSTTAQTIV
+614 NVSTVAKTIA
-624 QNFRTIIADLP
+624 QNFKIFISDLP
-635 GYLKAIGSDII
+635 GNMLAIGKDILR
-646 HGLLNG
+646 GLWNG
-652 IKGAWGWLIGNIK
+652 ITGAIGWLIGNVK

-673 GVKAIF
+673 AVKALF
-679 GIHSPSTIF
+679 GINSPSTVF

-695 ILGLFNGISELWS
+695 ILGLFNGISGLWS
-708 TVTGFF
+708 MVTSFF

-725 TNAWTNILGA
+725 SSAWSNILGA

-741 SLAQSFPLVATI
+741 SLAQSFPVLATI
-753 VQGPISTIQTI
+753 IQGPIDTIKI
-764 IEGLKGVLD
+764 ILEGLKGVLD
-773 GLIQF
+773 GIIQF

-791 EGVKG
+791 EGVKS
-796 IFGSIFDSLA
+796 IFGNIFDSLA

-814 AVIGIINKA
+814 AVISIINKA

-829 LKLDIPE
+829 LKLDIPD

-851 EIPQLATGGI
+851 EIPQLAVGGI
-861 VTAPTILEAGEG
+861 VTAPTVLEAGEG

-880 PISKL
+880 PLSKL
-885 AGLIQTAAESITR
+885 AGIMRDTIAS
-898 PSIVSELPGLLQNAV
+898 
-913 AGMNQPSI
+913 MNRPSI
-921 ISELLGQLTSLQG
+921 ISDLLGQLTGAQE
-934 GGDAELA
+934 DQELA
-941 TAGGPPIQIHYN
+941 PAGGPPIQIHYN
-953 PQYHFEGEA
+953 PQYRFEGEA
-962 PKKEDMVEAEKMSQ
+962 PKKEEIVEAEKMSQ
-976 EEFDQH
+976 EEFARC
-982 MKRWQR
+982 MARWQR
-988 DLERKKF
+988 DNDRKKF

>member
-1 MATSKQYKL
+1 MASSKNYKL
-10 AIQIAGKVQNSF
+10 AIQIAGKVNNSF
-22 NSSIGA
+22 NQSIGA
-28 AQEKMTTLGNVA
+28 AQGKMTTLGNVA
-40 ASAAKIAA
+40 AKAAQIAA

-53 VKVGQFI
+53 VKIGQFI
-60 GDAVENFKEFEKAMD
+60 GDAVNNYKDFEKAMD
-75 ASAVTARATDE
+75 ASAVTARASNE
-86 EYKQMEAAARA
+86 EYAQMEAAARA
-97 AGASTTKTATE
+97 AGAATTKTATE
-108 AAEALG
+108 AAEAMG
-114 YMALAGWDVQ
+114 YMALAGWDVK
-124 KSTKGLMPILR
+124 KSTEGLMPILR

-158 GVGEA
+158 GIGEA
-163 NGIKGVQDMTDY
+163 DGIKGVQDMTDY

-202 AAKSVGVD
+202 AAKSIGVD

-247 AIKAMKSLGVSVYDA
+247 ALKAMWKDLGVSVYDDV
-262 QGQFRG
+262 GEFRG
-268 LETVLGDIQAAM
+268 LEAVLGDIQKKM
-280 SKLSTEDK
+280 STMTTQDK
-288 MAAMAKIAGTN
+288 MATLAKVAGTN

-338 TSNAWQTLEADIMN
+338 TSSAWETLEKDIMN
-352 HEGVLDEVA
+352 HSGVLDEVA

-367 LQGAVEIFKSA
+367 LQGAIELFKSA
-378 VSEAQMAL
+378 VSEAQLAI
-386 VEQFAPY
+386 VKEFAPY
-393 AKDAIKGVADAIPS
+393 AKDAIKGVADAIPG
-407 ITAAVTPMITSFID
+407 ITAAITPMITGFIG

-428 KFGDGVKSVFSA
+428 KFGEGVKTVFSA
-440 FQEGGLAGGMKS
+440 FQSGGLAGGMES

-465 TAGASMLSN
+465 TAASSMLTN
-474 IGSSLKDN
+474 IGGYLKDN
-482 LPGLMDIGLDFV
+482 LPSLMDIGLDFV
-494 MGLSASLRENAGRLV
+494 MGLSVSLRENAGRMV

-516 KGLAQG
+516 KNLAQG

-532 HVPTIISNIAGVI
+532 HVPTIISNIAGII

-574 VQNIPQIIGAIW
+574 VQNIPKIIGAIW

-601 IDGLVSGAKALFG
+601 ITGLTNGLKALAG
-614 SVSTTAQTIV
+614 NVSTVAKTIA
-624 QNFRTIIADLP
+624 QNFKIFISDLP
-635 GYLKAIGSDII
+635 GNMLAIGKDILR
-646 HGLLNG
+646 GLWNG
-652 IKGAWGWLIGNIK
+652 ITGAIGWLIGNVK

-673 GVKAIF
+673 AVKALF
-679 GIHSPSTIF
+679 GINSPSTVF

-695 ILGLFNGISELWS
+695 ILGLFNGISGLWS
-708 TVTGFF
+708 MVTSFF

-725 TNAWTNILGA
+725 SSAWSNILGA

-741 SLAQSFPLVATI
+741 SLAQSFPVLATI
-753 VQGPISTIQTI
+753 IQGPIDTIKI
-764 IEGLKGVLD
+764 ILEGLKGVLD
-773 GLIQF
+773 GIIQF

-791 EGVKG
+791 EGVKS
-796 IFGSIFDSLA
+796 IFGNIFDSLA

-814 AVIGIINKA
+814 AVISIINKA

-829 LKLDIPE
+829 LKLDIPD

-851 EIPQLATGGI
+851 EIPQLAVGGI
-861 VTAPTILEAGEG
+861 VTAPTVLEAGEG

-880 PISKL
+880 PLSKL
-885 AGLIQTAAESITR
+885 AGIMRDTIAS
-898 PSIVSELPGLLQNAV
+898 
-913 AGMNQPSI
+913 MNRPSI
-921 ISELLGQLTSLQG
+921 ISDLLGQLTGAQE
-934 GGDAELA
+934 DQELA
-941 TAGGPPIQIHYN
+941 PAGGPPIQIHYN
-953 PQYHFEGEA
+953 PQYRFEGEA
-962 PKKEDMVEAEKMSQ
+962 PKKEEIVEAEKMSQ
-976 EEFDQH
+976 EEFARC
-982 MKRWQR
+982 MARWQR
-988 DLERKKF
+988 DNDRKKF

>member
-1 MATSKQYKL
+1 MASSKNYKL
-10 AIQIAGKVQNSF
+10 AIQIAGKVNNSF
-22 NSSIGA
+22 NQSIGA
-28 AQEKMTTLGNVA
+28 AQGKMTTLGNVA
-40 ASAAKIAA
+40 AKAAQIAA

-53 VKVGQFI
+53 VKIGQFI
-60 GDAVENFKEFEKAMD
+60 GDAVNNYKDFEKAMD
-75 ASAVTARATDE
+75 ASAVTARASNE
-86 EYKQMEAAARA
+86 EYAQMEAAARA
-97 AGASTTKTATE
+97 AGAATTKTATE

-114 YMALAGWDVQ
+114 YMALADWDVQ
-124 KSTKGLMPILR
+124 KSTAGLMPILR

-175 LNLAVQAQRASNTS
+175 LNLAVQAQRASNAS

-202 AAKSVGVD
+202 AAKSIGVD

-219 ILANNGTKGAE
+219 VLANNGTKGAE

-247 AIKAMKSLGVSVYDA
+247 ALKAMWKDLGVSVYDDV
-262 QGQFRG
+262 GEFRG
-268 LETVLGDIQAAM
+268 LEAVLGDIQKKM
-280 SKLSTEDK
+280 STMTTQDK
-288 MAAMAKIAGTN
+288 MATLAKVAGTN

-338 TSNAWQTLEADIMN
+338 TSSAWETLEKDIMN
-352 HEGVLDEVA
+352 HSGVLDEVA

-367 LQGAVEIFKSA
+367 LQGAIELFKSD
-378 VSEAQMAL
+378 VSEAQLAI
-386 VEQFAPY
+386 VKEFAPY
-393 AKDAIKGVADAIPS
+393 AKDAIKGVADAIPG
-407 ITAAVTPMITSFID
+407 ITAAITPMITGFIG

-428 KFGDGVKSVFSA
+428 KFGEGVKTVFSA
-440 FQEGGLAGGMKS
+440 FQSGGLAGGMES

-465 TAGASMLSN
+465 TAASSMLTN
-474 IGSSLKDN
+474 IGGYLKDN
-482 LPGLMDIGLDFV
+482 LPSLMDIGLDFV
-494 MGLSASLRENAGRLV
+494 MGLSASLRENAGRMV

-516 KGLAQG
+516 KNLAQG

-532 HVPTIISNIAGVI
+532 HVPTIISNIAGII

-574 VQNIPQIIGAIW
+574 VQNIPKIIGAIW

-601 IDGLVSGAKALFG
+601 ITGLTNGLKALAG
-614 SVSTTAQTIV
+614 NVSTVAKTIA
-624 QNFRTIIADLP
+624 QNFKIFISDLP
-635 GYLKAIGSDII
+635 GNMLAIGKDILR
-646 HGLLNG
+646 GLWNG
-652 IKGAWGWLIGNIK
+652 ITGAIGWLIGNVK

-673 GVKAIF
+673 AVKALF
-679 GIHSPSTIF
+679 GINSPSTVF

-695 ILGLFNGISELWS
+695 ILGLFNGISGLWS
-708 TVTGFF
+708 MVTSFF

-725 TNAWTNILGA
+725 SNAWANILGA

-741 SLAQSFPLVATI
+741 SLAQSFPVLATI
-753 VQGPISTIQTI
+753 IQGPIDTIKI
-764 IEGLKGVLD
+764 ILEGLKGVLD
-773 GLIQF
+773 GIIQF

-791 EGVKG
+791 EGVKS
-796 IFGSIFDSLA
+796 IFGNIFNSLA

-814 AVIGIINKA
+814 AVISIINKA

-829 LKLDIPE
+829 LKLDIPD

-851 EIPQLATGGI
+851 EIPQLAVGGI
-861 VTAPTILEAGEG
+861 VTAPTVLEAGEG

-880 PISKL
+880 PLSKL
-885 AGLIQTAAESITR
+885 AGIMRDTIAS
-898 PSIVSELPGLLQNAV
+898 
-913 AGMNQPSI
+913 MNRPSI
-921 ISELLGQLTSLQG
+921 ISDLLGQLTGAQE
-934 GGDAELA
+934 DQELA
-941 TAGGPPIQIHYN
+941 PAGGPPIQIHYN
-953 PQYHFEGEA
+953 PQYRFEGEA
-962 PKKEDMVEAEKMSQ
+962 PKKEEIVEAEKMSQ
-976 EEFDQH
+976 EEFARC
-982 MKRWQR
+982 MARWQR
-988 DLERKKF
+988 DNDRKKF

>member
-1 MATSKQYKL
+1 MASSKNYKL
-10 AIQIAGKVQNSF
+10 AIQIAGKVNNSF
-22 NSSIGA
+22 NQSIGA
-28 AQEKMTTLGNVA
+28 AQGKMTTLGNVA
-40 ASAAKIAA
+40 AKAAQIAA

-53 VKVGQFI
+53 VKIGQFI
-60 GDAVENFKEFEKAMD
+60 GDAVNNYKDFEKAMD
-75 ASAVTARATDE
+75 ASAVTARASNE
-86 EYKQMEAAARA
+86 EYAQMEAAARA
-97 AGASTTKTATE
+97 AGAATTKTATE

-114 YMALAGWDVQ
+114 YMALADWDVQ
-124 KSTKGLMPILR
+124 KSTAGLMPILR

-202 AAKSVGVD
+202 AAKSIGVD

-219 ILANNGTKGAE
+219 VLANNGTKGAE

-247 AIKAMKSLGVSVYDA
+247 ALKAMWKDLGVSVYDDV
-262 QGQFRG
+262 GEFRG
-268 LETVLGDIQAAM
+268 LEAVLGDIQKKM
-280 SKLSTEDK
+280 STMTTQDK
-288 MAAMAKIAGTN
+288 MATLAKVAGTN

-338 TSNAWQTLEADIMN
+338 TSSAWETLEKDIMN
-352 HEGVLDEVA
+352 HSGVLDEVA

-367 LQGAVEIFKSA
+367 LQGAIELFKSA
-378 VSEAQMAL
+378 VSEAQLAI
-386 VEQFAPY
+386 VKEFAPY
-393 AKDAIKGVADAIPS
+393 AKDAIKGVADAIPG
-407 ITAAVTPMITSFID
+407 ITAAITPMITGFIG

-428 KFGDGVKSVFSA
+428 KFGEGVKTVFSA
-440 FQEGGLAGGMKS
+440 FQSGGLAGGMES

-465 TAGASMLSN
+465 TAASSMLTN
-474 IGSSLKDN
+474 IGGYLKDN
-482 LPGLMDIGLDFV
+482 LPSLMDIGLDFV
-494 MGLSASLRENAGRLV
+494 MGLSASLRENAGRMV

-516 KGLAQG
+516 KNLAQG

-532 HVPTIISNIAGVI
+532 HVPTIISNIAGII

-574 VQNIPQIIGAIW
+574 VQNIPKIIGAIW

-601 IDGLVSGAKALFG
+601 ITGLTNGLKALAG
-614 SVSTTAQTIV
+614 NVSTVAKTIA
-624 QNFRTIIADLP
+624 QNFKIFISDLP
-635 GYLKAIGSDII
+635 GNMLAIGKDILR
-646 HGLLNG
+646 GLWNG
-652 IKGAWGWLIGNIK
+652 ITGAIGWLIGNVK

-673 GVKAIF
+673 AVKALF
-679 GIHSPSTIF
+679 GINSPSTVF

-695 ILGLFNGISELWS
+695 ILGLFNGISGLWS
-708 TVTGFF
+708 MVTSFF

-725 TNAWTNILGA
+725 SNAWANILGA

-741 SLAQSFPLVATI
+741 SLAQSFPVLATI
-753 VQGPISTIQTI
+753 IQGPIDTIKI
-764 IEGLKGVLD
+764 ILEGLKGVLD
-773 GLIQF
+773 GIIQF

-791 EGVKG
+791 EGVKS
-796 IFGSIFDSLA
+796 IFGNIFNSLA

-814 AVIGIINKA
+814 AVISIINKA

-829 LKLDIPE
+829 LKLDIPD

-851 EIPQLATGGI
+851 EIPQLAVGGI
-861 VTAPTILEAGEG
+861 VTAPTVLEAGEG

-880 PISKL
+880 PLSKL
-885 AGLIQTAAESITR
+885 AGIMRDTIAS
-898 PSIVSELPGLLQNAV
+898 
-913 AGMNQPSI
+913 MNRPSI
-921 ISELLGQLTSLQG
+921 ISDLLGQLTGAQE
-934 GGDAELA
+934 DQELA
-941 TAGGPPIQIHYN
+941 PAGGPPIQIHYN
-953 PQYHFEGEA
+953 PQYRFEGEA
-962 PKKEDMVEAEKMSQ
+962 PKKEEIVEAEKMSQ
-976 EEFDQH
+976 EEFARC
-982 MKRWQR
+982 MARWQR
-988 DLERKKF
+988 DNDRKKF

>member
-1 MATSKQYKL
+1 MASSKNYKL
-10 AIQIAGKVQNSF
+10 AIQIAGKVNNSF
-22 NSSIGA
+22 NQSIGA
-28 AQEKMTTLGNVA
+28 AQGKMTTLGNVA
-40 ASAAKIAA
+40 AKAAQIAA

-53 VKVGQFI
+53 VKIGQFI
-60 GDAVENFKEFEKAMD
+60 GDAVNNYKDFEKAMD
-75 ASAVTARATDE
+75 ASAVTARASNE
-86 EYKQMEAAARA
+86 EYAQMEAAARA
-97 AGASTTKTATE
+97 AGAATTKTATE

-114 YMALAGWDVQ
+114 YMALAGWDVK
-124 KSTKGLMPILR
+124 KSTEGLMPILR

-158 GVGEA
+158 GIGEA
-163 NGIKGVQDMTDY
+163 DGIKGVQDMTDY

-202 AAKSVGVD
+202 AAKTIGVD

-219 ILANNGTKGAE
+219 VLANNGTKGAE

-247 AIKAMKSLGVSVYDA
+247 ALKAMWKDLGVSVYDDV
-262 QGQFRG
+262 GEFRG
-268 LETVLGDIQAAM
+268 LEAVLGDIQKKM
-280 SKLSTEDK
+280 STMTAQDK
-288 MAAMAKIAGTN
+288 MATLAKVAGTN

-338 TSNAWQTLEADIMN
+338 TSSAWETLEKDIMN
-352 HEGVLDEVA
+352 HSGVLDEVA

-367 LQGAVEIFKSA
+367 LQGAIELFKST
-378 VSEAQMAL
+378 VSEAQLAI
-386 VEQFAPY
+386 VEEFAPY
-393 AKDAIKGVADAIPS
+393 AKDAIRGVADAIPG
-407 ITAAVTPMITSFID
+407 ITAAITPMITGFIG

-428 KFGDGVKSVFSA
+428 KFGEGVKTVFSA
-440 FQEGGLAGGMKS
+440 FQSGGLAGGMES

-465 TAGASMLSN
+465 TAASSMLTN
-474 IGSSLKDN
+474 IGGYLKDN
-482 LPGLMDIGLDFV
+482 LPSLMDIGLDFV
-494 MGLSASLRENAGRLV
+494 MGLSASLRENAGRMV

-516 KGLAQG
+516 KNLAQG

-532 HVPTIISNIAGVI
+532 HVPTIISNIAGII

-574 VQNIPQIIGAIW
+574 VQNIPKIIGAIW

-601 IDGLVSGAKALFG
+601 ITGLTNGLKALAG
-614 SVSTTAQTIV
+614 NVSTVAKTIA
-624 QNFRTIIADLP
+624 QNFKIFISDLP
-635 GYLKAIGSDII
+635 GNMLAIGKDILR
-646 HGLLNG
+646 GLWNG
-652 IKGAWGWLIGNIK
+652 ITGAIGWLIGNVK

-673 GVKAIF
+673 AVKALF
-679 GIHSPSTIF
+679 GINSPSTVF

-695 ILGLFNGISELWS
+695 ILGLFNGISGLWS
-708 TVTGFF
+708 MVTSFF

-725 TNAWTNILGA
+725 SSAWSNILGA

-741 SLAQSFPLVATI
+741 SLAQTFPVLATI
-753 VQGPISTIQTI
+753 IQGPIDTIKI
-764 IEGLKGVLD
+764 ILEGLKGVLD
-773 GLIQF
+773 GIIQF

-791 EGVKG
+791 EGVKS
-796 IFGSIFDSLA
+796 IFGNIFNSLA

-814 AVIGIINKA
+814 AVISIINKA

-829 LKLDIPE
+829 LKLDIPD

-851 EIPQLATGGI
+851 EIPQLAVGGI
-861 VTAPTILEAGEG
+861 VTAPTVLEAGEG

-880 PISKL
+880 PLSKL
-885 AGLIQTAAESITR
+885 AGIMRDTIAS
-898 PSIVSELPGLLQNAV
+898 
-913 AGMNQPSI
+913 MNRPSI
-921 ISELLGQLTSLQG
+921 ISDLLGQLTGTQE
-934 GGDAELA
+934 DQELA
-941 TAGGPPIQIHYN
+941 PAGGPPIQIHYN

-962 PKKEDMVEAEKMSQ
+962 PKKEEIVEAEKMSQ
-976 EEFDQH
+976 EEFARC
-982 MKRWQR
+982 MARWQR
-988 DLERKKF
+988 DNDRKKF

>member
-1 MATSKQYKL
+1 MASSKNYKL
-10 AIQIAGKVQNSF
+10 AIQIAGKVNNSF
-22 NSSIGA
+22 NQSIGA
-28 AQEKMTTLGNVA
+28 AQGKMTTLGNVA
-40 ASAAKIAA
+40 AKAAQIAA

-53 VKVGQFI
+53 VKIGQFI
-60 GDAVENFKEFEKAMD
+60 GDAVNNYKDFEKAMD
-75 ASAVTARATDE
+75 ASAVTARASNE
-86 EYKQMEAAARA
+86 EYAQMEAAARA
-97 AGASTTKTATE
+97 AGAATTKTATE

-114 YMALAGWDVQ
+114 YMALAGWDVK
-124 KSTKGLMPILR
+124 KSTEGLMPILR

-158 GVGEA
+158 GIGEA
-163 NGIKGVQDMTDY
+163 DGIKGVQDMTDY

-202 AAKSVGVD
+202 AAKSIGVD

-219 ILANNGTKGAE
+219 VLANNGTKGAE

-247 AIKAMKSLGVSVYDA
+247 ALKAMWKDLGVSVYDDV
-262 QGQFRG
+262 GEFRG
-268 LETVLGDIQAAM
+268 LEAVLGDIQKKM
-280 SKLSTEDK
+280 STMTTQDK
-288 MAAMAKIAGTN
+288 MATLAKVAGTN

-338 TSNAWQTLEADIMN
+338 TSSAWETLEKDIMN
-352 HEGVLDEVA
+352 HSGVLDEVA

-367 LQGAVEIFKSA
+367 LQGAIELFKSA
-378 VSEAQMAL
+378 VSEAQLAI
-386 VEQFAPY
+386 VKEFAPY
-393 AKDAIKGVADAIPS
+393 AKDAIKGVADAIPG
-407 ITAAVTPMITSFID
+407 ITAAITPMITGFIG

-428 KFGDGVKSVFSA
+428 KFGEGVKTVFSA
-440 FQEGGLAGGMKS
+440 FQSGGLAGGMES

-465 TAGASMLSN
+465 TAASSMLTN
-474 IGSSLKDN
+474 IGGYLKDN
-482 LPGLMDIGLDFV
+482 LPSFMDIGLDFV
-494 MGLSASLRENAGRLV
+494 MGLSASLRENAGRMV

-516 KGLAQG
+516 KNLAQG

-532 HVPTIISNIAGVI
+532 HVPTIISNIAGII

-574 VQNIPQIIGAIW
+574 VQNIPKIIGAIW

-601 IDGLVSGAKALFG
+601 ITGLTNGLKALAG
-614 SVSTTAQTIV
+614 NVSTVAKTIA
-624 QNFRTIIADLP
+624 QNFKIFISDLP
-635 GYLKAIGSDII
+635 GNMLAIGKDILR
-646 HGLLNG
+646 GLWNG
-652 IKGAWGWLIGNIK
+652 ITGAIGWLIGNVK

-673 GVKAIF
+673 AVKALF
-679 GIHSPSTIF
+679 GINSPSTVF

-695 ILGLFNGISELWS
+695 ILGLFNGISGLWS
-708 TVTGFF
+708 MVTSFF

-725 TNAWTNILGA
+725 SSAWSNILGA

-741 SLAQSFPLVATI
+741 SLAQSFPVLATI
-753 VQGPISTIQTI
+753 IQGPIDTIKI
-764 IEGLKGVLD
+764 ILEGLKGVLD
-773 GLIQF
+773 GIIQF

-791 EGVKG
+791 EGVKS
-796 IFGSIFDSLA
+796 IFGNIFDSLA

-814 AVIGIINKA
+814 AVISIINKA

-829 LKLDIPE
+829 LKLDIPD

-851 EIPQLATGGI
+851 EIPQLAVGGI
-861 VTAPTILEAGEG
+861 VTAPTVLEAGEG

-880 PISKL
+880 PLSKL
-885 AGLIQTAAESITR
+885 AGIMRDTIAS
-898 PSIVSELPGLLQNAV
+898 
-913 AGMNQPSI
+913 MNRPSI
-921 ISELLGQLTSLQG
+921 ISDLLGQLTGAQE
-934 GGDAELA
+934 DQELA
-941 TAGGPPIQIHYN
+941 PAGGPPIQIHYN
-953 PQYHFEGEA
+953 PQYRFEGEA
-962 PKKEDMVEAEKMSQ
+962 PKKEEIVEAEKMSQ
-976 EEFDQH
+976 EEFARC
-982 MKRWQR
+982 MARWQR
-988 DLERKKF
+988 DNDRKKF

>member
-1 MATSKQYKL
+1 MASSKNYKL
-10 AIQIAGKVQNSF
+10 AIQIAGKVNNSF
-22 NSSIGA
+22 NQSIGA
-28 AQEKMTTLGNVA
+28 AQGKMTTLGNVA
-40 ASAAKIAA
+40 AKAAQIAA

-53 VKVGQFI
+53 VKIGQFI
-60 GDAVENFKEFEKAMD
+60 GDAVNNYKDFEKAMD
-75 ASAVTARATDE
+75 ASAVTARASNE
-86 EYKQMEAAARA
+86 EYAQMEAAARA
-97 AGASTTKTATE
+97 AGAATTKTATE

-114 YMALAGWDVQ
+114 YMALAGWDVK
-124 KSTKGLMPILR
+124 KSTEGLMPILR

-158 GVGEA
+158 GIGEA
-163 NGIKGVQDMTDY
+163 DGIKGVQDMTDY

-202 AAKSVGVD
+202 AAKSIGVD

-219 ILANNGTKGAE
+219 VLANNGTKGAE

-247 AIKAMKSLGVSVYDA
+247 ALKAMWKDLGVSVYDDV
-262 QGQFRG
+262 GEFRG
-268 LETVLGDIQAAM
+268 LEAVLGDIQKKM
-280 SKLSTEDK
+280 STMTTQDK
-288 MAAMAKIAGTN
+288 MATLAKVAGTN

-338 TSNAWQTLEADIMN
+338 TSSAWETLEKDIMD
-352 HEGVLDEVA
+352 HSGVLDEVA

-367 LQGAVEIFKSA
+367 LQGAIELFKSA
-378 VSEAQMAL
+378 VSEAQLAI
-386 VEQFAPY
+386 VKEFAPY
-393 AKDAIKGVADAIPS
+393 AKDAIKGVADAIPG
-407 ITAAVTPMITSFID
+407 ITAAITPMITGFIG

-428 KFGDGVKSVFSA
+428 KFGEGVKTVFSA
-440 FQEGGLAGGMKS
+440 FQSGGLAGGMES

-465 TAGASMLSN
+465 TAASSMLTN
-474 IGSSLKDN
+474 IGGYLKDN
-482 LPGLMDIGLDFV
+482 LPSFMDIGLDFV
-494 MGLSASLRENAGRLV
+494 MGLSASLRENAGRMV

-516 KGLAQG
+516 KNLAQG

-532 HVPTIISNIAGVI
+532 HVPTIISNIAGII

-574 VQNIPQIIGAIW
+574 VQNIPKIIGAIW

-601 IDGLVSGAKALFG
+601 ITGLTNGLKALAG
-614 SVSTTAQTIV
+614 NVSTVAKTIA
-624 QNFRTIIADLP
+624 QNFKIFISDLP
-635 GYLKAIGSDII
+635 GNMLAIGKDILR
-646 HGLLNG
+646 GLWNG
-652 IKGAWGWLIGNIK
+652 ITGAIGWLIGNVK

-673 GVKAIF
+673 AVKALF
-679 GIHSPSTIF
+679 GINSPSTVF
-688 ADIGKNL
+688 ADMGKNL
-695 ILGLFNGISELWS
+695 ILGLFNGISGLWS
-708 TVTGFF
+708 MVTSFF

-725 TNAWTNILGA
+725 SSAWSNILGA

-741 SLAQSFPLVATI
+741 SLAQSFPVLATI
-753 VQGPISTIQTI
+753 IQGPIDTIKI
-764 IEGLKGVLD
+764 ILEGLKGVLD
-773 GLIQF
+773 GIIQF

-791 EGVKG
+791 EGVKS
-796 IFGSIFDSLA
+796 IFGNIFNSLA

-814 AVIGIINKA
+814 AVISIINKA

-829 LKLDIPE
+829 LKLDIPD

-851 EIPQLATGGI
+851 EIPQLAVGGI
-861 VTAPTILEAGEG
+861 VTAPTVLEAGEG

-880 PISKL
+880 PLSKL
-885 AGLIQTAAESITR
+885 AGIMRDTIAS
-898 PSIVSELPGLLQNAV
+898 
-913 AGMNQPSI
+913 MNRPSI
-921 ISELLGQLTSLQG
+921 ISDLLGQLTGAQE
-934 GGDAELA
+934 DQELA
-941 TAGGPPIQIHYN
+941 PAGGPPIQIHYN
-953 PQYHFEGEA
+953 PQYRFEGEA
-962 PKKEDMVEAEKMSQ
+962 PKKEEIVEAEKMSQ
-976 EEFDQH
+976 EEFARC
-982 MKRWQR
+982 MARWQR
-988 DLERKKF
+988 DNDRKKF

>member
-1 MATSKQYKL
+1 MASSKNYKL
-10 AIQIAGKVQNSF
+10 AIQIAGKVNNSF
-22 NSSIGA
+22 NQSIGA
-28 AQEKMTTLGNVA
+28 AQGKMTTLGNVA
-40 ASAAKIAA
+40 AKAAQIAA

-53 VKVGQFI
+53 VKIGQFI
-60 GDAVENFKEFEKAMD
+60 GDAVNNYKDFEKAMD
-75 ASAVTARATDE
+75 ASAVTARASNE
-86 EYKQMEAAARA
+86 EYAQMEAAARA
-97 AGASTTKTATE
+97 AGAATTKTATE

-114 YMALAGWDVQ
+114 YMALAGWDVK
-124 KSTKGLMPILR
+124 KSTEGLMPILR

-158 GVGEA
+158 GIGEA
-163 NGIKGVQDMTDY
+163 DGIKGVQDMTDY

-202 AAKSVGVD
+202 AAKTIGVD

-219 ILANNGTKGAE
+219 VLANNGTKGAE

-247 AIKAMKSLGVSVYDA
+247 ALKAMWKDLGVSVYDDV
-262 QGQFRG
+262 GEFRG
-268 LETVLGDIQAAM
+268 LEAVLGDIQKKM
-280 SKLSTEDK
+280 STMTTQDK
-288 MAAMAKIAGTN
+288 MATLAKVAGTN

-338 TSNAWQTLEADIMN
+338 TSSAWETLEKDIMD
-352 HEGVLDEVA
+352 HSGVLDEVA

-367 LQGAVEIFKSA
+367 LQGAIELFKSV
-378 VSEAQMAL
+378 VSEAQL
-386 VEQFAPY
+386 TIVKEFAPY
-393 AKDAIKGVADAIPS
+393 AKDAIKGVADAIPG
-407 ITAAVTPMITSFID
+407 ITAAITPMITGFIG

-428 KFGDGVKSVFSA
+428 KFGEGVKTVFSA
-440 FQEGGLAGGMKS
+440 FQSGGLAGGMES

-465 TAGASMLSN
+465 TAASSMLTN
-474 IGSSLKDN
+474 IGGYLKDN
-482 LPGLMDIGLDFV
+482 LPSLMDIGLDFV

-516 KGLAQG
+516 KNLAQG

-532 HVPTIISNIAGVI
+532 HVPTIISNIAGII

-574 VQNIPQIIGAIW
+574 VQNIPKIIGAIW

-601 IDGLVSGAKALFG
+601 ITGLTNGIKALAG
-614 SVSTTAQTIV
+614 NVSTVAKTIA
-624 QNFRTIIADLP
+624 QNFKIFISDLP
-635 GYLKAIGSDII
+635 GNMLAIGKDIMR
-646 HGLLNG
+646 GLWNG
-652 IKGAWGWLIGNIK
+652 ITGAIGWLIGNVK

-673 GVKAIF
+673 AVKALF
-679 GIHSPSTIF
+679 GINSPSTVF

-695 ILGLFNGISELWS
+695 ILGLFNGISGLWS
-708 TVTGFF
+708 MVTSFF

-725 TNAWTNILGA
+725 SSAWSNILGA

-741 SLAQSFPLVATI
+741 SLAQTFPVLATI
-753 VQGPISTIQTI
+753 IQGPIDTIKI
-764 IEGLKGVLD
+764 ILEGLKGVLD
-773 GLIQF
+773 GIIQF

-791 EGVKG
+791 EGVKS
-796 IFGSIFDSLA
+796 IFGNIFNSLA

-814 AVIGIINKA
+814 AVISIINKA

-829 LKLDIPE
+829 LKLDIPD

-851 EIPQLATGGI
+851 EIPQLAVGGI
-861 VTAPTILEAGEG
+861 VTAPTVLEAGEG

-880 PISKL
+880 PLSKL
-885 AGLIQTAAESITR
+885 AGIMRDTIAS
-898 PSIVSELPGLLQNAV
+898 
-913 AGMNQPSI
+913 MNRPSI
-921 ISELLGQLTSLQG
+921 ISDLLGQLTGTQE
-934 GGDAELA
+934 DQELA
-941 TAGGPPIQIHYN
+941 PAGGPPIQIHYN

-962 PKKEDMVEAEKMSQ
+962 PKKEEIVEAEKMSQ
-976 EEFDQH
+976 EEFARC
-982 MKRWQR
+982 MARWQR
-988 DLERKKF
+988 DNDRKKF

>member
-1 MATSKQYKL
+1 MASSKNYKL
-10 AIQIAGKVQNSF
+10 AIQIAGKVNNSF
-22 NSSIGA
+22 NQSIGA
-28 AQEKMTTLGNVA
+28 AQGKMTTLGNVA
-40 ASAAKIAA
+40 AKAAQIAA

-53 VKVGQFI
+53 VKIGQFI
-60 GDAVENFKEFEKAMD
+60 GDAVNNYKDFEKAMD
-75 ASAVTARATDE
+75 ASAVTARASNE
-86 EYKQMEAAARA
+86 EYAQMEAAARA
-97 AGASTTKTATE
+97 AGAATTKTATE

-114 YMALAGWDVQ
+114 YMALAGWDVK
-124 KSTKGLMPILR
+124 KSTEGLMPILR

-158 GVGEA
+158 GIGEA
-163 NGIKGVQDMTDY
+163 DGIKGVQDMTDY

-202 AAKSVGVD
+202 AAKSIGVD

-219 ILANNGTKGAE
+219 VLANNGTKGAE

-247 AIKAMKSLGVSVYDA
+247 ALKAMWKDLGVSVYDDV
-262 QGQFRG
+262 GEFRG
-268 LETVLGDIQAAM
+268 LEAVLGDIQKKM
-280 SKLSTEDK
+280 STMTTQDK
-288 MAAMAKIAGTN
+288 MATLAKVAGTN

-338 TSNAWQTLEADIMN
+338 TSSAWETLEKDIMN
-352 HEGVLDEVA
+352 HSGVLDEVA

-367 LQGAVEIFKSA
+367 LQGAIELFKSA
-378 VSEAQMAL
+378 VSEAQLAI
-386 VEQFAPY
+386 VKEFAPY
-393 AKDAIKGVADAIPS
+393 AKDAIKGVADAILG
-407 ITAAVTPMITSFID
+407 ITAAITPMITGFIG

-428 KFGDGVKSVFSA
+428 KFGEGVKTVFSA
-440 FQEGGLAGGMKS
+440 FQSGGLAGGMES

-465 TAGASMLSN
+465 TAASSMLTN
-474 IGSSLKDN
+474 IGGYLKDN
-482 LPGLMDIGLDFV
+482 LPSLMDIGLDFV
-494 MGLSASLRENAGRLV
+494 MGLSVSLRENAGRMV
-509 DGAISLA
+509 DGAINLA
-516 KGLAQG
+516 KNLAQG

-532 HVPTIISNIAGVI
+532 HVPTIISNIAGII

-574 VQNIPQIIGAIW
+574 VQNIPKIIGAIW

-601 IDGLVSGAKALFG
+601 ITGLTNGLKALAG
-614 SVSTTAQTIV
+614 NVSTVAKTIA
-624 QNFRTIIADLP
+624 QNFKIFISDLP
-635 GYLKAIGSDII
+635 GNMLAIGKDILR
-646 HGLLNG
+646 GLWNG
-652 IKGAWGWLIGNIK
+652 ITGAIGWLIGNVK

-673 GVKAIF
+673 AVKALF
-679 GIHSPSTIF
+679 GINSPSTVF

-695 ILGLFNGISELWS
+695 ILGLFNGISGLWS
-708 TVTGFF
+708 MVTSFF

-725 TNAWTNILGA
+725 SSAWSNILGA

-741 SLAQSFPLVATI
+741 SLAQSFPVLATI
-753 VQGPISTIQTI
+753 IQGPIDTIKI
-764 IEGLKGVLD
+764 ILEGLKGVLD
-773 GLIQF
+773 GIIQF

-791 EGVKG
+791 EGVKS
-796 IFGSIFDSLA
+796 IFGNIFDSLA

-814 AVIGIINKA
+814 AVISIINKA

-829 LKLDIPE
+829 LKLDIPD

-851 EIPQLATGGI
+851 EIPQLAVGGI
-861 VTAPTILEAGEG
+861 VTAPTVLEAGEG

-880 PISKL
+880 PLSKL
-885 AGLIQTAAESITR
+885 AGIMRDTIAS
-898 PSIVSELPGLLQNAV
+898 
-913 AGMNQPSI
+913 MNRPSI
-921 ISELLGQLTSLQG
+921 ISDLLGQLTGAQE
-934 GGDAELA
+934 DQELA
-941 TAGGPPIQIHYN
+941 PAGGPPIQIHYN
-953 PQYHFEGEA
+953 PQYRFEGEA
-962 PKKEDMVEAEKMSQ
+962 PKKEEIVEAEKMSQ
-976 EEFDQH
+976 EEFARC
-982 MKRWQR
+982 MARWQR
-988 DLERKKF
+988 DNDRKKF

>member
-1 MATSKQYKL
+1 MASSKNYKL
-10 AIQIAGKVQNSF
+10 AIQIAGKVNNSF
-22 NSSIGA
+22 NQSIGA
-28 AQEKMTTLGNVA
+28 AQGKMTTLGNVA
-40 ASAAKIAA
+40 AKAAQIAA

-53 VKVGQFI
+53 VKIGQFI
-60 GDAVENFKEFEKAMD
+60 GDAVNNYKDFEKAMD
-75 ASAVTARATDE
+75 ASAVTARASNE
-86 EYKQMEAAARA
+86 EYAQMEAAARA
-97 AGASTTKTATE
+97 AGAATTKTATE

-114 YMALAGWDVQ
+114 YMALAGWDVK
-124 KSTKGLMPILR
+124 KSTEGLMPILR

-158 GVGEA
+158 GIGEA
-163 NGIKGVQDMTDY
+163 DGIKGVQDMTDY

-202 AAKSVGVD
+202 AAKSIGVD

-219 ILANNGTKGAE
+219 VLANNGTKGAE

-247 AIKAMKSLGVSVYDA
+247 ALKAMWKDLGVSVYDDV
-262 QGQFRG
+262 GEFRG
-268 LETVLGDIQAAM
+268 LEAVLGDIQKKM
-280 SKLSTEDK
+280 STMTTQDK
-288 MAAMAKIAGTN
+288 MATLAKVAGTN

-338 TSNAWQTLEADIMN
+338 TSSAWETLEKDIMN
-352 HEGVLDEVA
+352 HSGVLDEVA

-367 LQGAVEIFKSA
+367 LQGAIELFKSA
-378 VSEAQMAL
+378 VSEAQLAI
-386 VEQFAPY
+386 VKEFAPY
-393 AKDAIKGVADAIPS
+393 AKDAIKGVADAIPG
-407 ITAAVTPMITSFID
+407 ITAAITPMITGFIG

-428 KFGDGVKSVFSA
+428 KFGEGVKTVFSA
-440 FQEGGLAGGMKS
+440 FQSGGLAGGMES

-465 TAGASMLSN
+465 TAASSMLTN
-474 IGSSLKDN
+474 IGGYLKDN
-482 LPGLMDIGLDFV
+482 LPSLMDIGLDFV
-494 MGLSASLRENAGRLV
+494 MGLSVSLRENAGRMV
-509 DGAISLA
+509 DGAINLA
-516 KGLAQG
+516 KNLAQG

-532 HVPTIISNIAGVI
+532 HVPTIISNIAGII

-574 VQNIPQIIGAIW
+574 VQNIPKIIGAIW

-601 IDGLVSGAKALFG
+601 ITGLTNGLKALAG
-614 SVSTTAQTIV
+614 NVSTVAKTIA
-624 QNFRTIIADLP
+624 QNFKIFISDLP
-635 GYLKAIGSDII
+635 GNMLAIGKDILR
-646 HGLLNG
+646 GLWNG
-652 IKGAWGWLIGNIK
+652 ITGAIGWLIGNVK

-673 GVKAIF
+673 AVKALF
-679 GIHSPSTIF
+679 GINSPSTVF

-695 ILGLFNGISELWS
+695 ILGLFNGISGLWS
-708 TVTGFF
+708 MVTSFF

-725 TNAWTNILGA
+725 SSAWSNILGA

-741 SLAQSFPLVATI
+741 SLAQSFPVLATI
-753 VQGPISTIQTI
+753 IQGPIDTIKI
-764 IEGLKGVLD
+764 ILEGLKGVLD
-773 GLIQF
+773 GIIQF

-791 EGVKG
+791 EGVKS
-796 IFGSIFDSLA
+796 IFGNIFDSLA

-814 AVIGIINKA
+814 AVISIINKA

-829 LKLDIPE
+829 LKLDIPD

-851 EIPQLATGGI
+851 EIPQLAVGGI
-861 VTAPTILEAGEG
+861 VTAPTVLEAGEG

-880 PISKL
+880 PLSKL
-885 AGLIQTAAESITR
+885 AGIMRDTIAS
-898 PSIVSELPGLLQNAV
+898 
-913 AGMNQPSI
+913 MNRPSI
-921 ISELLGQLTSLQG
+921 ISDLLGQLTGAQE
-934 GGDAELA
+934 DQELA
-941 TAGGPPIQIHYN
+941 PAGGPPIQIHYN
-953 PQYHFEGEA
+953 PQYRFEGEA
-962 PKKEDMVEAEKMSQ
+962 PKKEEIVEAEKMSQ
-976 EEFDQH
+976 EEFARC
-982 MKRWQR
+982 MARWQR
-988 DLERKKF
+988 DNDRKKF

>member
-1 MATSKQYKL
+1 MASSKNYKL
-10 AIQIAGKVQNSF
+10 AIQIAGKVNNSF
-22 NSSIGA
+22 NQSIGA
-28 AQEKMTTLGNVA
+28 AQGKMTTLGNVA
-40 ASAAKIAA
+40 AKAAQIAA

-53 VKVGQFI
+53 VKIGQFI
-60 GDAVENFKEFEKAMD
+60 GDAVNNYKDFEKAMD
-75 ASAVTARATDE
+75 ASAVTARASNE
-86 EYKQMEAAARA
+86 EYAQMEAAARA
-97 AGASTTKTATE
+97 AGAATTKTATE

-124 KSTKGLMPILR
+124 KSTAGLMPILR

-202 AAKSVGVD
+202 AAKSIGVD

-247 AIKAMKSLGVSVYDA
+247 ALKAMWKDLGVSVYDDV
-262 QGQFRG
+262 GEFRG
-268 LETVLGDIQAAM
+268 LEAVLGDIQKKM
-280 SKLSTEDK
+280 STMTTQDK
-288 MAAMAKIAGTN
+288 MATLAKVAGTN

-338 TSNAWQTLEADIMN
+338 TSSAWETLEKDIMN
-352 HEGVLDEVA
+352 HSGVLDEVA

-367 LQGAVEIFKSA
+367 LQGAIELFKSA
-378 VSEAQMAL
+378 VSEAQLAI
-386 VEQFAPY
+386 VKEFAPY
-393 AKDAIKGVADAIPS
+393 AKDAIKGVADAIPG
-407 ITAAVTPMITSFID
+407 ITAAITPMITGFIG

-428 KFGDGVKSVFSA
+428 KFGEGVKTVFSA
-440 FQEGGLAGGMKS
+440 FQSGGLAGGMES

-465 TAGASMLSN
+465 TAASSMLTN
-474 IGSSLKDN
+474 IGGYLKDN
-482 LPGLMDIGLDFV
+482 LPSLMDIGLDFV
-494 MGLSASLRENAGRLV
+494 MGLSASLRENAGRMV

-516 KGLAQG
+516 KNLAQG

-532 HVPTIISNIAGVI
+532 HVPTIISNIAGII

-574 VQNIPQIIGAIW
+574 VQNIPKIIGAIW

-601 IDGLVSGAKALFG
+601 ITGLTNGLKALAG
-614 SVSTTAQTIV
+614 NVSTVAKTIA
-624 QNFRTIIADLP
+624 QNFKIFISDLP
-635 GYLKAIGSDII
+635 GNMLAIGKDILR
-646 HGLLNG
+646 GLWNG
-652 IKGAWGWLIGNIK
+652 ITGAIGWLIGNVK

-673 GVKAIF
+673 AVKALF
-679 GIHSPSTIF
+679 GINSPSTVF

-695 ILGLFNGISELWS
+695 ILGLFNGISGLWS
-708 TVTGFF
+708 MVTSFF

-725 TNAWTNILGA
+725 SNAWANILGA

-741 SLAQSFPLVATI
+741 SLAQSFPVLATI
-753 VQGPISTIQTI
+753 IQGPIDTIKI
-764 IEGLKGVLD
+764 ILEGLKGVLD
-773 GLIQF
+773 GIIQF

-791 EGVKG
+791 EGVKS
-796 IFGSIFDSLA
+796 IFGNIFNSLA

-814 AVIGIINKA
+814 AVISIINKA

-829 LKLDIPE
+829 LKLDIPD

-851 EIPQLATGGI
+851 EIPQLAVGGI
-861 VTAPTILEAGEG
+861 VTAPTVLEAGEG

-880 PISKL
+880 PLSKL
-885 AGLIQTAAESITR
+885 AGIMRDTIAS
-898 PSIVSELPGLLQNAV
+898 
-913 AGMNQPSI
+913 MNRPSI
-921 ISELLGQLTSLQG
+921 ISDLLGQLTGAQE
-934 GGDAELA
+934 DQELA
-941 TAGGPPIQIHYN
+941 PAGGPPIQIHYN
-953 PQYHFEGEA
+953 PQYRFEGEA
-962 PKKEDMVEAEKMSQ
+962 PKKEEIVEAEKMSQ
-976 EEFDQH
+976 EEFARC
-982 MKRWQR
+982 MARWQR
-988 DLERKKF
+988 DNDRKKF

>member
-1 MATSKQYKL
+1 MASSKNYKL
-10 AIQIAGKVQNSF
+10 AIQIAGKVNNSF
-22 NSSIGA
+22 NQSIGA
-28 AQEKMTTLGNVA
+28 AQGKMTTLGNVA
-40 ASAAKIAA
+40 AKAAQIAA

-53 VKVGQFI
+53 VKIGQFI
-60 GDAVENFKEFEKAMD
+60 GDAVNSYKDFEKAMD
-75 ASAVTARATDE
+75 ASAVTARASNE
-86 EYKQMEAAARA
+86 EYAQMEAAARA
-97 AGASTTKTATE
+97 AGAATTKTATE

-114 YMALAGWDVQ
+114 YMALAGWDVK
-124 KSTKGLMPILR
+124 KSTEGLMPILR

-158 GVGEA
+158 GIGEA
-163 NGIKGVQDMTDY
+163 DGIKGVQDMTDY

-202 AAKSVGVD
+202 AAKSIGVD

-219 ILANNGTKGAE
+219 VLANNGTKGAE

-247 AIKAMKSLGVSVYDA
+247 ALKAMWKDLGVSVYDDV
-262 QGQFRG
+262 GEFRG
-268 LETVLGDIQAAM
+268 LEAVLGDIQKKM
-280 SKLSTEDK
+280 STMTTQDK
-288 MAAMAKIAGTN
+288 MATLAKVAGTN

-338 TSNAWQTLEADIMN
+338 TSSAWETLEKDIMN
-352 HEGVLDEVA
+352 HSGVLDEVA

-367 LQGAVEIFKSA
+367 LQGAIELFKSA
-378 VSEAQMAL
+378 VSEAQLAI
-386 VEQFAPY
+386 VKEFAPY
-393 AKDAIKGVADAIPS
+393 AKDAIKGVADAIPG
-407 ITAAVTPMITSFID
+407 ITAAITPMITGFIG

-428 KFGDGVKSVFSA
+428 KFGEGVKTVFSA
-440 FQEGGLAGGMKS
+440 FQSGGLAGGMES

-465 TAGASMLSN
+465 TAASSMLTN
-474 IGSSLKDN
+474 IGGYLKDN
-482 LPGLMDIGLDFV
+482 LPSLMDIGLDFV
-494 MGLSASLRENAGRLV
+494 MGLSASLRENAGRMV

-516 KGLAQG
+516 KNLAQG

-532 HVPTIISNIAGVI
+532 HVPTIISNIAGII

-574 VQNIPQIIGAIW
+574 VQNIPKIIGAIW

-601 IDGLVSGAKALFG
+601 ITGLTNGLKALAG
-614 SVSTTAQTIV
+614 NVSTVAKTIA
-624 QNFRTIIADLP
+624 QNFKIFISDLP
-635 GYLKAIGSDII
+635 GNMLAIGKDILR
-646 HGLLNG
+646 GLWNG
-652 IKGAWGWLIGNIK
+652 ITGAIGWLIGNVK

-673 GVKAIF
+673 AVKALF
-679 GIHSPSTIF
+679 GINSPSTVF

-695 ILGLFNGISELWS
+695 ILGLFNGISGLWS
-708 TVTGFF
+708 MVTSFF

-725 TNAWTNILGA
+725 SNAWANILGA

-741 SLAQSFPLVATI
+741 SLAQSFPVLATI
-753 VQGPISTIQTI
+753 IQGPIDTIKI
-764 IEGLKGVLD
+764 ILEGLKGVLD
-773 GLIQF
+773 GIIQF

-791 EGVKG
+791 EGVKS
-796 IFGSIFDSLA
+796 IFGNIFNSLA

-814 AVIGIINKA
+814 AVISIINKA

-829 LKLDIPE
+829 LKLDIPD

-851 EIPQLATGGI
+851 EIPQLAVGGI
-861 VTAPTILEAGEG
+861 VTAPTVLEAGEG

-880 PISKL
+880 PLSKL
-885 AGLIQTAAESITR
+885 AGIMRDTIAS
-898 PSIVSELPGLLQNAV
+898 
-913 AGMNQPSI
+913 MNRPSI
-921 ISELLGQLTSLQG
+921 ISDLLGQLTGAQE
-934 GGDAELA
+934 DQELA
-941 TAGGPPIQIHYN
+941 PAGGPPIQIHYN
-953 PQYHFEGEA
+953 PQYRFEGEA
-962 PKKEDMVEAEKMSQ
+962 PKKEEIVEAEKMSQ
-976 EEFDQH
+976 EEFARC
-982 MKRWQR
+982 MARWQR
-988 DLERKKF
+988 DNDRKKF